1 MKKKRNLALTGI
13 TLLCSLTLLA
23 CQQKQAQQV
32 ASEKVKQEQVQKEE
46 IVYVVAE
53 LTTDGYVLIH
63 GDHQHLE
70 KGFVPYDAK
79 FLKETLLEDK
89 NYQFN
94 EKDVLYKVRTG
105 YIIQVK
111 GKVYYYPKKTGDG
124 LVTLEE
130 ARKLTANNPE
140 HDHHGHDHNH
150 DHAHEEKKQSST
162 NLVGVAGIDRPT
174 SDGFLLSDAK
184 QISSK
189 TDTGIIVEHN
199 GHSHFIFYGDLKG
212 SKWEYLIPAGAD
224 VTKKQEN
231 STSSQLSSQ
240 ADQDHYQFNPAD
252 IVAEDANGYTV
263 RHGDHY
269 HYILKQTVGGS
280 VGNPVHTD
288 ASQFAS
294 SKAAASVMQN
304 HLVTLPVSPIASLP
318 VPVVTAGANQA
329 ASVVSRQGIAGI
341 DYPTSDGFLF
351 DGSGLIGQNAVGL
364 LIQHQG
370 HIHVLRREQV
380 ATSKWAYL
388 LENQASQVSP
398 IQPLPAVLTN
408 VVTKPVEKT
417 EVVAVPSTS
426 SQSPAASPA
435 PVAPTAEIVA
445 DEVTAKRNYL
455 AQALGLPVNSIT
467 LLDTPQGQAFMYP
480 HGDHDHL
487 VLLKNIDLTKPFESE
502 EEEPSPSSPSAS
514 ETTSSSSEQPTSS
527 STSSSTTGSQATSE
541 PEATTTTSP
550 SLSEVAEAP
559 HSAPVAPTAEVVAD
573 EVTAKRNYLAQ
584 ALGLPVGSITL
595 LDTPQGQAFMYPHG
609 DHDHLVLLKN
619 IDLTKP
625 FESEEEHGTPTPNTS
640 SISETTSS
648 SSEQPTSSST
658 TSATTGSQETSEPEA
673 STTTSPSLSEV
684 AESPNSAPVT
694 PAEVAVVDEVA
705 DKRNYLAQAL
715 GLPVNSITLLDTPQ
729 GQAFMYPHGDH
740 DHLVLLKNIDLTKP
754 FESEEEEHIA
764 PTPNTP
770 SISETTWSSSEQPT
784 SSSTTSSTTGSQ
796 ATSEPEA
803 STPTSPSL
811 SEVAEAPHSAP
822 VAPTAEVVADE
833 VTAKRNY
840 LAQALGLP
848 VNSITLLDTPQGQA
862 FMYPHGD
869 HDHVVLL
876 KNIDL
881 TKPFESEEALARKI
895 DYISKVYGVPKEAI
909 RVSDTTFSF
918 NDPSHAYDPT
928 HVHPYVIL
936 RSMLII
942 PEVTGDPET
951 DFEAELLAVA
961 KRTGIA
967 PSKLIIRDKKFILPH
982 GSHDHVLH
990 IQAVEGIEPYL
1001 ANKLP
1006 AISGSYQE
1014 GEFDRA
1020 TVDSQL
1026 AHLRQVAAEKY
1037 GTSSKEYRR
1046 IERAL
1051 EDFASN
1057 LDDLVTNS
1065 TKGYLAMLEQFERVH
1080 ILKETTSNPE
1090 EQVDP
1095 LYQSVLEQIRLLDTS
1110 DLPVNK
1116 DDLTSQLNQASQAKD
1131 RQALLNLEH
1140 LLQELKHFQ
1149 DRPDITAMEYMDYLL
1164 SQLDQPYLPADLQE
1178 RLASTLDRLFQAT
1191 LGGNGSIKPLD
1202 LSKELVDLKVALHL
1216 AKAANQT
1223 YPIQTSPASEKLQE
1237 NRAFMEAFVGDIREM
1252 FTRQMTFPEIVEKAE
1267 HEIPVTSPS
1276 HVTDNQTYQEL
1287 LTLLRQTNLTGTQTS
1302 QTAWVERINQASL
1315 KGDERELASISHSLK
1330 EIQHFQDRAE
1340 IRLMEYMDYL
1350 LTHIDSPYLQAPT
1363 RQEAARLINQIYGLV
1378 VRRELATSPISLAED
1393 LIASSIAVAN
1403 DVKGQINQQLEMSDD
1418 YGIMQMNRLEMNM
1431 FVEGTR
1437 DFFVN
1442 PLSLPDEVL
1451 VKAEQT
1457 SPVPAIEE
1465 AVGAANPTSQDR
1477 PESSSSP
1484 IHDHESGSKEESPS
1498 SLSQAVEENSSSETG
1513 SSSEQAIS
1521 PTELVEA
1528 EVTAPTNSD
1537 VLVSE
1542 ESASSDGSKPTEV
1555 QEIPSVTDE
1564 TTSGPVS
1571 EPTDIAV
1578 EEQSLPSESAGEEEV
1593 ELSDEDLEWLSD
1605 IFGEF
1610 TGSTSEEGSE
1620 DIGLTWKPIGNI
1632 EGWFE

>member
-70 KGFVPYDAK
+70 KGSVPYDAK

-150 DHAHEEKKQSST
+150 GHAHEEKKQSST

-224 VTKKQEN
+224 VTKKQGN
-231 STSSQLSSQ
+231 STSSQSSSQ
-240 ADQDHYQFNPAD
+240 AGQDHYQFNPAD

-280 VGNPVHTD
+280 VGNPVHTG

-294 SKAAASVMQN
+294 SKAAAPVMQN
-304 HLVTLPVSPIASLP
+304 HLVTLPVSPIANLP
-318 VPVVTAGANQA
+318 VPVVTAGANEA

-388 LENQASQVSP
+388 LEDQSSQATP

-417 EVVAVPSTS
+417 EVVAS

-527 STSSSTTGSQATSE
+527 SSTSS
-541 PEATTTTSP
+541 
-550 SLSEVAEAP
+550 
-559 HSAPVAPTAEVVAD
+559 
-573 EVTAKRNYLAQ
+573 
-584 ALGLPVGSITL
+584 
-595 LDTPQGQAFMYPHG
+595 
-609 DHDHLVLLKN
+609 
-619 IDLTKP
+619 
-625 FESEEEHGTPTPNTS
+625 
-640 SISETTSS
+640 
-648 SSEQPTSSST
+648 
-658 TSATTGSQETSEPEA
+658 TTGSQETSEPEA

-684 AESPNSAPVT
+684 AEAPNSAAVAPT
-694 PAEVAVVDEVA
+694 AEVVVDEVTA
-705 DKRNYLAQAL
+705 KRNYLAQAL

-754 FESEEEEHIA
+754 FESEEEEHGDHS
-764 PTPNTP
+764 P
-770 SISETTWSSSEQPT
+770 SSPSTSETTSSNSEQPT
-784 SSSTTSSTTGSQ
+784 SSSPSSSTTGSQ
-796 ATSEPEA
+796 ETSEPEA
-803 STPTSPSL
+803 STTTSPSL
-811 SEVAEAPHSAP
+811 SEVAESPNSAP
-822 VAPTAEVVADE
+822 VTPAEATVADE

-848 VNSITLLDTPQGQA
+848 VGSITLLDTPQGQA

-881 TKPFESEEALARKI
+881 TKPFESEEDLERKI

-1080 ILKETTSNPE
+1080 ILKETTSNTE

-1110 DLPVNK
+1110 NLPVNK
-1116 DDLTSQLNQASQAKD
+1116 DELTNQLNQASQAKD

-1164 SQLDQPYLPADLQE
+1164 GQLDQPYLPADLQE
-1178 RLASTLDRLFQAT
+1178 RLASTLGRLFQAT
-1191 LGGNGSIKPLD
+1191 LGGNGTLKPLD

-1216 AKAANQT
+1216 AKATNQT

-1252 FTRQMTFPEIVEKAE
+1252 FTRQMTFPEIVEKTE
-1267 HEIPVTSPS
+1267 NDTPVTSPS

-1442 PLSLPDEVL
+1442 PLSLPEEVL
-1451 VKAEQT
+1451 VKAGQT
-1457 SPVPAIEE
+1457 NPIPAIEE
-1465 AVGAANPTSQDR
+1465 GVGAASPTSQDR
-1477 PESSSSP
+1477 PESSPSP

-1521 PTELVEA
+1521 PTEVGEA
-1528 EVTAPTNSD
+1528 EAVVPTNSD

-1542 ESASSDGSKPTEV
+1542 EESTSSDGSKPTEV
-1555 QEIPSVTDE
+1555 QEIPSSTEE
-1564 TTSGPVS
+1564 TNASSAPAS
-1571 EPTDIAV
+1571 EPSSPAA
-1578 EEQSLPSESAGEEEV
+1578 EEQALPSETAEEEEV

-1610 TGSTSEEGSE
+1610 TGSTSEEESE
-1620 DIGLTWKPIGNI
+1620 DIGLTWKPLGSFDFNSFD
-1632 EGWFE
+1632 E

>member
-23 CQQKQAQQV
+23 CQQKQATQV
-32 ASEKVKQEQVQKEE
+32 LDEKVKQEQVQKEE
-46 IVYVVAE
+46 TVYVVAE
-53 LTTDGYVLIH
+53 LTEDGYVLVH

-70 KGFVPYDAK
+70 KGSVPYDAK

-105 YIIQVK
+105 YIIQVN

-124 LVTLEE
+124 IVTLEE

-140 HDHHGHDHNH
+140 HDHHGHNHN
-150 DHAHEEKKQSST
+150 HAHEEQKQSTT
-162 NLVGVAGIDRPT
+162 NQVGVAGIDRPT

-199 GHSHFIFYGDLKG
+199 GHSHFIYYGDLKG

-224 VTKKQEN
+224 VTKKQERN
-231 STSSQLSSQ
+231 TTGQVSSQ
-240 ADQDHYQFNPAD
+240 AGQDYYQFNPAD
-252 IVAEDANGYTV
+252 IVAEDGNGYTV

-269 HYILKQTVGGS
+269 HYILKQAVGGS
-280 VGNPVHTD
+280 LGNPARTG
-288 ASQFAS
+288 ASHSTGWTVAPQ
-294 SKAAASVMQN
+294 VMENQ
-304 HLVTLPVSPIASLP
+304 LVTLPVSPVANVP

-351 DGSGLIGQNAVGL
+351 DGSGVIGQNAVGL

-380 ATSKWAYL
+380 AVSKWSYL

-398 IQPLPAVLTN
+398 IRPLPD
-408 VVTKPVEKT
+408 VVTTVVAKPAEKT
-417 EVVAVPSTS
+417 EIVAVPSTS
-426 SQSPAASPA
+426 SQSQAASPA
-435 PVAPTAEIVA
+435 PVTPTEEVVA
-445 DEVTAKRNYL
+445 DEVASKRNYL
-455 AQALGLPVNSIT
+455 AQALGLPVGSITLLDTPQGQAFMYPHGDHDHVVLLKNIDLTKPFESEEEEHSPSLPSASETSSSSAEEPTSSSTSSSTTGSQETSEPEVSTSTSQSLSEVAETPNSAPVTPAEATVVDEVADKRNYLAQALDLPVGSIT

-502 EEEPSPSSPSAS
+502 EEEHSPSSPSAS
-514 ETTSSSSEQPTSS
+514 ETSSSSAEEPTSS
-527 STSSSTTGSQATSE
+527 STSSSTTGSQETSE
-541 PEATTTTSP
+541 PEVSTSTSP

-559 HSAPVAPTAEVVAD
+559 NSAPVTPAEATVVDEVAD
-573 EVTAKRNYLAQ
+573 KRNYLAQ

-625 FESEEEHGTPTPNTS
+625 FESEE
-640 SISETTSS
+640 
-648 SSEQPTSSST
+648 
-658 TSATTGSQETSEPEA
+658 
-673 STTTSPSLSEV
+673 
-684 AESPNSAPVT
+684 
-694 PAEVAVVDEVA
+694 D
-705 DKRNYLAQAL
+705 
-715 GLPVNSITLLDTPQ
+715 
-729 GQAFMYPHGDH
+729 
-740 DHLVLLKNIDLTKP
+740 
-754 FESEEEEHIA
+754 
-764 PTPNTP
+764 
-770 SISETTWSSSEQPT
+770 
-784 SSSTTSSTTGSQ
+784 
-796 ATSEPEA
+796 
-803 STPTSPSL
+803 
-811 SEVAEAPHSAP
+811 
-822 VAPTAEVVADE
+822 
-833 VTAKRNY
+833 
-840 LAQALGLP
+840 
-848 VNSITLLDTPQGQA
+848 
-862 FMYPHGD
+862 
-869 HDHVVLL
+869 
-876 KNIDL
+876 
-881 TKPFESEEALARKI
+881 LARKI

-936 RSMLII
+936 RSMLVI

-967 PSKLIIRDKKFILPH
+967 PSKLIIRDKKFVLPH

-990 IQAVEGIEPYL
+990 IQAVDGIEPYL

-1006 AISGSYQE
+1006 TITGSYQE
-1014 GEFDRA
+1014 GDFDRA
-1020 TVDSQL
+1020 TVDSQV
-1026 AHLRQVAAEKY
+1026 AHLRQAAAEKY

-1051 EDFASN
+1051 DDFASN

-1065 TKGYLAMLEQFERVH
+1065 TKGYLAMLAQFEKVH
-1080 ILKETTSNPE
+1080 ILKETTSNTE

-1095 LYQSVLEQIRLLDTS
+1095 LYQSILEQIRLLDTS
-1110 DLPVNK
+1110 NLPVKK
-1116 DDLTSQLNQASQAKD
+1116 DELTNQLNQASQAKD

-1164 SQLDQPYLPADLQE
+1164 GQLDQPYLPADLQE
-1178 RLASTLDRLFQAT
+1178 KLAGSLDRLFQAT

-1202 LSKELVDLKVALHL
+1202 LSKELVDLKIALHL

-1252 FTRQMTFPEIVEKAE
+1252 FTRQMTFPEIVEQAE
-1267 HEIPVTSPS
+1267 HETPTPSPS
-1276 HVTDNQTYQEL
+1276 HVTDHQSYQEL
-1287 LTLLRQTNLTGTQTS
+1287 LTLLRQTNIAGTKTS
-1302 QTAWVERINQASL
+1302 QTAWVDQINRASL
-1315 KGDERELASISHSLK
+1315 KGDERELARISHSLK
-1330 EIQHFQDRAE
+1330 EIQQFQDRAE

-1350 LTHIDSPYLQAPT
+1350 LSHIDSPYLQAPT

-1403 DVKGQINQQLEMSDD
+1403 DVKTQVHQQLKMSDD
-1418 YGIMQMNRLEMNM
+1418 YGVMQMNRLEMNM

-1442 PLSLPDEVL
+1442 PLSLP
-1451 VKAEQT
+1451 
-1457 SPVPAIEE
+1457 E
-1465 AVGAANPTSQDR
+1465 AVLIEVSQQ
-1477 PESSSSP
+1477 PMM
-1484 IHDHESGSKEESPS
+1484 
-1498 SLSQAVEENSSSETG
+1498 
-1513 SSSEQAIS
+1513 
-1521 PTELVEA
+1521 
-1528 EVTAPTNSD
+1528 
-1537 VLVSE
+1537 E
-1542 ESASSDGSKPTEV
+1542 ESASQPVADGQAMATEQADSQGTVSASVTSQTSPETSSSENQINQEHPSDTTEVGESDSRTSIMSEGAEEESVSSGSTSPAEV
-1555 QEIPSVTDE
+1555 QELPSSRDE
-1564 TTSGPVS
+1564 TTSEPAS
-1571 EPTDIAV
+1571 ESTETAT
-1578 EEQSLPSESAGEEEV
+1578 EEQAVPSESAWEEDV

-1610 TGSTSEEGSE
+1610 TGSSSEEGNE
-1620 DIGLTWKPIGNI
+1620 DIGLTWKPIGSFDVNSFD
-1632 EGWFE
+1632 E

>member
-1 MKKKRNLALTGI
+1 MKKKRNFALTGI

-32 ASEKVKQEQVQKEE
+32 ASEKVRQEQVQKEE

-70 KGFVPYDAK
+70 KGSVPYDAK

-150 DHAHEEKKQSST
+150 GHAHEEKKQSST

-231 STSSQLSSQ
+231 SASSQSSSQ
-240 ADQDHYQFNPAD
+240 AGQDHYQFNPAD

-280 VGNPVHTD
+280 VGNPVHTA

-294 SKAAASVMQN
+294 SKPAAPVMQN
-304 HLVTLPVSPIASLP
+304 HLVTLPVSPVANVP
-318 VPVVTAGANQA
+318 VPAGANQA
-329 ASVVSRQGIAGI
+329 TSVVSHQGIAGI

-364 LIQHQG
+364 LFQHQG

-380 ATSKWAYL
+380 AASKWAHL
-388 LENQASQVSP
+388 LENQASQVST
-398 IQPLPAVLTN
+398 IRPLPD
-408 VVTKPVEKT
+408 VVTTVVAKPVEKT

-426 SQSPAASPA
+426 SQSQAASPA
-435 PVAPTAEIVA
+435 PVAPTTEVVA
-445 DEVTAKRNYL
+445 DEVTSKRNYL
-455 AQALGLPVNSIT
+455 AQALGLPI
-467 LLDTPQGQAFMYP
+467 
-480 HGDHDHL
+480 
-487 VLLKNIDLTKPFESE
+487 
-502 EEEPSPSSPSAS
+502 
-514 ETTSSSSEQPTSS
+514 
-527 STSSSTTGSQATSE
+527 
-541 PEATTTTSP
+541 
-550 SLSEVAEAP
+550 
-559 HSAPVAPTAEVVAD
+559 
-573 EVTAKRNYLAQ
+573 
-584 ALGLPVGSITL
+584 
-595 LDTPQGQAFMYPHG
+595 
-609 DHDHLVLLKN
+609 
-619 IDLTKP
+619 
-625 FESEEEHGTPTPNTS
+625 S
-640 SISETTSS
+640 SI
-648 SSEQPTSSST
+648 
-658 TSATTGSQETSEPEA
+658 
-673 STTTSPSLSEV
+673 
-684 AESPNSAPVT
+684 
-694 PAEVAVVDEVA
+694 
-705 DKRNYLAQAL
+705 
-715 GLPVNSITLLDTPQ
+715 ILLDTPQ

-770 SISETTWSSSEQPT
+770 SISETTSSSTEQPT
-784 SSSTTSSTTGSQ
+784 SSSTSMSTTSSQ

-803 STPTSPSL
+803 TTSTSPSL
-811 SEVAEAPHSAP
+811 SEVAEAPNSAP
-822 VAPTAEVVADE
+822 ITPAEAAVVDE
-833 VTAKRNY
+833 VANKRNY
-840 LAQALGLP
+840 LAQALDLP
-848 VNSITLLDTPQGQA
+848 VGSITLLDTPQGQA

-869 HDHVVLL
+869 HDHLVLL

-881 TKPFESEEALARKI
+881 TKHFESEEDLARKI

-967 PSKLIIRDKKFILPH
+967 PSKLIIRDKKFVLPH

-1001 ANKLP
+1001 TNKLP

-1014 GEFDRA
+1014 GDFDRA

-1026 AHLRQVAAEKY
+1026 AHLRQAAAEKY

-1046 IERAL
+1046 IKRAL
-1051 EDFASN
+1051 DDFTSN

-1065 TKGYLAMLEQFERVH
+1065 TKGYLAMLEQFEKVH
-1080 ILKETTSNPE
+1080 ILKETTSNTE
-1090 EQVDP
+1090 EEVDP
-1095 LYQSVLEQIRLLDTS
+1095 LYQSILEQIRLLDTS
-1110 DLPVNK
+1110 NLPVNK
-1116 DDLTSQLNQASQAKD
+1116 EDLTSQLNQASQDKD

-1164 SQLDQPYLPADLQE
+1164 GQLDQPYLPAVLQE
-1178 RLASTLDRLFQAT
+1178 KLAGSLDRLFQAT

-1202 LSKELVDLKVALHL
+1202 LSKELVDLKIALYL
-1216 AKAANQT
+1216 AKVANQT

-1237 NRAFMEAFVGDIREM
+1237 NRAFMVAFVGDIREM
-1252 FTRQMTFPEIVEKAE
+1252 FTRQMTFPEIVEKAD
-1267 HEIPVTSPS
+1267 HETPTPSPS

-1287 LTLLRQTNLTGTQTS
+1287 LTLLRQTDLTGTQTS

-1315 KGDERELASISHSLK
+1315 KGDERELARISHSLK

-1403 DVKGQINQQLEMSDD
+1403 DVKGQINQQFEMSDD

-1442 PLSLPDEVL
+1442 PLSLPEEVL

-1457 SPVPAIEE
+1457 SPIPAIEE
-1465 AVGAANPTSQDR
+1465 GVGAASPTSQDR

-1484 IHDHESGSKEESPS
+1484 IHDHESGSKEASPS
-1498 SLSQAVEENSSSETG
+1498 SLSQAVEEKPSSETG
-1513 SSSEQAIS
+1513 SSSEQATS

-1528 EVTAPTNSD
+1528 EVTAPITVEGTGEDSVSNSSTN
-1537 VLVSE
+1537 
-1542 ESASSDGSKPTEV
+1542 PTEV

-1571 EPTDIAV
+1571 EPTDTAV
-1578 EEQSLPSESAGEEEV
+1578 EEQALSSETAEEEEV
-1593 ELSDEDLEWLSD
+1593 GLSDEDLEWLSD

-1610 TGSTSEEGSE
+1610 TGSTSEEESE

>member
-1 MKKKRNLALTGI
+1 MVKKKRNLALTGI
-13 TLLCSLTLLA
+13 TLLCGLTLLA
-23 CQQKQAQQV
+23 CQQKQATQV
-32 ASEKVKQEQVQKEE
+32 FDEKVKQEQVQKEE

-53 LTTDGYVLIH
+53 LTEDGYVLIH

-70 KGFVPYDAK
+70 KGSVPYDAK

-94 EKDVLYKVRTG
+94 EKDILYKVRTG

-111 GKVYYYPKKTGDG
+111 GKVYYYPKKAGAG

-150 DHAHEEKKQSST
+150 DHAHEEQKQSST

-231 STSSQLSSQ
+231 STSGQSSSQ
-240 ADQDHYQFNPAD
+240 AGQDHYQFNPAD

-269 HYILKQTVGGS
+269 HYILKQTVSGS
-280 VGNPVHTD
+280 VGNPVHTG

-294 SKAAASVMQN
+294 SKATAQVMQN
-304 HLVTLPVSPIASLP
+304 HLVTLPVSPVANVT
-318 VPVVTAGANQA
+318 VPAGANQA
-329 ASVVSRQGIAGI
+329 ASVVSHQGIAGI

-380 ATSKWAYL
+380 AASKWAHL

-398 IQPLPAVLTN
+398 IRPLPD
-408 VVTKPVEKT
+408 VVTTVVAKPVEKT

-426 SQSPAASPA
+426 TQSPAAS
-435 PVAPTAEIVA
+435 
-445 DEVTAKRNYL
+445 
-455 AQALGLPVNSIT
+455 
-467 LLDTPQGQAFMYP
+467 
-480 HGDHDHL
+480 
-487 VLLKNIDLTKPFESE
+487 
-502 EEEPSPSSPSAS
+502 
-514 ETTSSSSEQPTSS
+514 
-527 STSSSTTGSQATSE
+527 
-541 PEATTTTSP
+541 
-550 SLSEVAEAP
+550 
-559 HSAPVAPTAEVVAD
+559 
-573 EVTAKRNYLAQ
+573 
-584 ALGLPVGSITL
+584 
-595 LDTPQGQAFMYPHG
+595 
-609 DHDHLVLLKN
+609 
-619 IDLTKP
+619 
-625 FESEEEHGTPTPNTS
+625 
-640 SISETTSS
+640 
-648 SSEQPTSSST
+648 
-658 TSATTGSQETSEPEA
+658 
-673 STTTSPSLSEV
+673 
-684 AESPNSAPVT
+684 SAPVT
-694 PAEVAVVDEVA
+694 PAEATVVDEVA

-754 FESEEEEHIA
+754 FESEEEEHSI
-764 PTPNTP
+764 PTPNTS
-770 SISETTWSSSEQPT
+770 SISETTLSSSEQPT
-784 SSSTTSSTTGSQ
+784 SSSTSTPTTSSQ
-796 ATSEPEA
+796 ATSESEA
-803 STPTSPSL
+803 STTTSPSL
-811 SEVAEAPHSAP
+811 SEVAEAPNSAP
-822 VAPTAEVVADE
+822 VTPAEATVVDEVAD
-833 VTAKRNY
+833 KRNY

-848 VNSITLLDTPQGQA
+848 VGSITLLDTPQGQAFMYPHGDHDHVVLLKNIDLTKSFESEEEEHSTPTPNTSSISETTLSSSEQPTSTSTSTPTTSSQATSESEASTTTSPSLSEVAEAPNSAPVTPAEATVVDEVADKRNYLAQALGLPVGSITLLDTPQGQA

-881 TKPFESEEALARKI
+881 TKPFESEEDLERKI

-1001 ANKLP
+1001 TNKLP

-1020 TVDSQL
+1020 SVDSQL
-1026 AHLRQVAAEKY
+1026 VSLRQLAAEKY

-1046 IERAL
+1046 IKRAL
-1051 EDFASN
+1051 DDFASN

-1065 TKGYLAMLEQFERVH
+1065 TKGYLAMLDQFEKVH
-1080 ILKETTSNPE
+1080 ILKETTNNPE

-1095 LYQSVLEQIRLLDTS
+1095 LYQSILEQIRLLDIS
-1110 DLPVNK
+1110 NLPVNK
-1116 DDLTSQLNQASQAKD
+1116 EDLTSQLNQASQGKD

-1164 SQLDQPYLPADLQE
+1164 GQLDQPYVPADLQE
-1178 RLASTLDRLFQAT
+1178 KLASTLDRLFQAT

-1202 LSKELVDLKVALHL
+1202 LSKELVDLKVALQL
-1216 AKAANQT
+1216 AKVANQT

-1267 HEIPVTSPS
+1267 DETPVSSPS

-1287 LTLLRQTNLTGTQTS
+1287 LTLLRQTDLTGTQTS

-1442 PLSLPDEVL
+1442 PLSLPEEVL
-1451 VKAEQT
+1451 VKTGQT

-1465 AVGAANPTSQDR
+1465 GVGLAIPTSQDR

-1513 SSSEQAIS
+1513 SGSEQATS
-1521 PTELVEA
+1521 LAELVEA
-1528 EVTAPTNSD
+1528 EAVAPTNSD
-1537 VLVSE
+1537 VLISE
-1542 ESASSDGSKPTEV
+1542 ESASSDGSKPTDV
-1555 QEIPSVTDE
+1555 QEIPSPTEE
-1564 TTSGPVS
+1564 TNASSASAS
-1571 EPTDIAV
+1571 EPSSPAV
-1578 EEQSLPSESAGEEEV
+1578 AEQSLPSESVGEEEV

-1610 TGSTSEEGSE
+1610 TGSTSEEESE

>member
-13 TLLCSLTLLA
+13 SLLCGLTLLA
-23 CQQKQAQQV
+23 CQQKQATQV
-32 ASEKVKQEQVQKEE
+32 LDEKVKQEQVQKEE
-46 IVYVVAE
+46 TVYVVAE
-53 LTTDGYVLIH
+53 LTEDGYVLVH
-63 GDHQHLE
+63 GDHQHVE
-70 KGFVPYDAK
+70 KGSVPYDAK

-94 EKDVLYKVRTG
+94 EKDILYKVRTG
-105 YIIQVK
+105 YIIQVN

-124 LVTLEE
+124 IVTLEE
-130 ARKLTANNPE
+130 ARKLTANNPD

-150 DHAHEEKKQSST
+150 DHEEQKQSST
-162 NLVGVAGIDRPT
+162 NQAGVAGIDRPT

-212 SKWEYLIPAGAD
+212 SKWEYLIPVGAD
-224 VTKKQEN
+224 VTKKQERN
-231 STSSQLSSQ
+231 TAGTSSNQTG
-240 ADQDHYQFNPAD
+240 QDHYQFNPAD

-269 HYILKQTVGGS
+269 HYILKQNVGGS
-280 VGNPVHTD
+280 VGNPVQTGD
-288 ASQFAS
+288 SQFAS
-294 SKAAASVMQN
+294 STAAAPVMQN
-304 HLVTLPVSPIASLP
+304 HLVTLPVSPIANLP

-329 ASVVSRQGIAGI
+329 AAVVSRQGIAGI

-380 ATSKWAYL
+380 AASKWAYL

-398 IQPLPAVLTN
+398 IRPLPDVVTT

-426 SQSPAASPA
+426 SQSHAESPA
-435 PVAPTAEIVA
+435 PVTPAEATVA

-455 AQALGLPVNSIT
+455 AQALGLSVS
-467 LLDTPQGQAFMYP
+467 
-480 HGDHDHL
+480 
-487 VLLKNIDLTKPFESE
+487 
-502 EEEPSPSSPSAS
+502 
-514 ETTSSSSEQPTSS
+514 
-527 STSSSTTGSQATSE
+527 
-541 PEATTTTSP
+541 
-550 SLSEVAEAP
+550 
-559 HSAPVAPTAEVVAD
+559 
-573 EVTAKRNYLAQ
+573 
-584 ALGLPVGSITL
+584 
-595 LDTPQGQAFMYPHG
+595 
-609 DHDHLVLLKN
+609 
-619 IDLTKP
+619 
-625 FESEEEHGTPTPNTS
+625 
-640 SISETTSS
+640 
-648 SSEQPTSSST
+648 
-658 TSATTGSQETSEPEA
+658 
-673 STTTSPSLSEV
+673 
-684 AESPNSAPVT
+684 
-694 PAEVAVVDEVA
+694 
-705 DKRNYLAQAL
+705 
-715 GLPVNSITLLDTPQ
+715 SITLLDTPQ

-754 FESEEEEHIA
+754 FESEEEEHS
-764 PTPNTP
+764 P
-770 SISETTWSSSEQPT
+770 SSPSASETTSSSSEQPT
-784 SSSTTSSTTGSQ
+784 SSSTSTPTTSSQ
-796 ATSEPEA
+796 ATSEPA
-803 STPTSPSL
+803 SSTTTSPSL
-811 SEVAEAPHSAP
+811 SEVTEVSNSAP
-822 VAPTAEVVADE
+822 VTPAEATVADE

-881 TKPFESEEALARKI
+881 TKPFESDEEEHSPSSPSASATTSSSSEQPTSSSTSTPTTGSQATSEPEATTTTSPSLKEVAEAPHSAPVAPTAEVVADEVTAKRNSLAQALGLPVNSITLLDTPQGQAFMYPHGDHDHVVLLKNIDLTKPFESEEDLERKI

-982 GSHDHVLH
+982 GSHDHVLY

-1014 GEFDRA
+1014 GEFERA

-1026 AHLRQVAAEKY
+1026 AHLRQAAAEKF
-1037 GTSSKEYRR
+1037 GASSKEYRR

-1051 EDFASN
+1051 DDFASN

-1065 TKGYLAMLEQFERVH
+1065 TKGYLAMLEQFEKVH

-1090 EQVDP
+1090 EQVDT
-1095 LYQSVLEQIRLLDTS
+1095 LYQSILEQIRLLDTS
-1110 DLPVNK
+1110 NLPVNK
-1116 DDLTSQLNQASQAKD
+1116 DELTSQLNQASQAKD

-1164 SQLDQPYLPADLQE
+1164 GQLDQPYLPADLQE

-1252 FTRQMTFPEIVEKAE
+1252 FTRQMTFPEIVEKTE
-1267 HEIPVTSPS
+1267 NDTPVTSPS

-1403 DVKGQINQQLEMSDD
+1403 DVKRQINQQLEMSDD

-1442 PLSLPDEVL
+1442 PLSLPEEVL
-1451 VKAEQT
+1451 VKAGQT
-1457 SPVPAIEE
+1457 NPIPAIEE
-1465 AVGAANPTSQDR
+1465 GVGLVSPTSQNS
-1477 PESSSSP
+1477 PESLSDP
-1484 IHDHESGSKEESPS
+1484 IHDHESDSKEESPS
-1498 SLSQAVEENSSSETG
+1498 SLSQAVEESSSSETG

-1521 PTELVEA
+1521 PTEVGEA
-1528 EVTAPTNSD
+1528 EEVAPIT
-1537 VLVSE
+1537 VEGAEE
-1542 ESASSDGSKPTEV
+1542 ESVSNSSTNPTEV

-1571 EPTDIAV
+1571 EPTDTAV
-1578 EEQSLPSESAGEEEV
+1578 EEQALPSETAEEEDV

-1620 DIGLTWKPIGNI
+1620 DIGLTWKPLGNI

>member
-13 TLLCSLTLLA
+13 SLLCGLTLLA
-23 CQQKQAQQV
+23 CQQKQATQV
-32 ASEKVKQEQVQKEE
+32 LDEKVKQEQVQKEE

-53 LTTDGYVLIH
+53 LTEDGYVLIH

-94 EKDVLYKVRTG
+94 EKDILYKVRTG

-111 GKVYYYPKKTGDG
+111 GKVYYYPKKAGAG

-150 DHAHEEKKQSST
+150 DHAHEEQNQSST

-231 STSSQLSSQ
+231 SASSQSSSQ
-240 ADQDHYQFNPAD
+240 AGQDHYQFNPAD

-288 ASQFAS
+288 ASRFAS
-294 SKAAASVMQN
+294 SKAVAPVMQN
-304 HLVTLPVSPIASLP
+304 HLGTLPVSPIANAP
-318 VPVVTAGANQA
+318 VPAGANQA
-329 ASVVSRQGIAGI
+329 TSVVSHQGIAGI

-380 ATSKWAYL
+380 AASKWAYL

-398 IQPLPAVLTN
+398 IRPLPDVMTTLVA
-408 VVTKPVEKT
+408 KPVEKT

-426 SQSPAASPA
+426 SQSQAASPA
-435 PVAPTAEIVA
+435 PVTPAEAIVVDEVA
-445 DEVTAKRNYL
+445 D
-455 AQALGLPVNSIT
+455 
-467 LLDTPQGQAFMYP
+467 
-480 HGDHDHL
+480 
-487 VLLKNIDLTKPFESE
+487 
-502 EEEPSPSSPSAS
+502 
-514 ETTSSSSEQPTSS
+514 
-527 STSSSTTGSQATSE
+527 
-541 PEATTTTSP
+541 
-550 SLSEVAEAP
+550 
-559 HSAPVAPTAEVVAD
+559 
-573 EVTAKRNYLAQ
+573 KRNYLAQ

-609 DHDHLVLLKN
+609 DHDHMVLLKN

-625 FESEEEHGTPTPNTS
+625 FESEEEEHSTPTPNTP
-640 SISETTSS
+640 SISEMTSS
-648 SSEQPTSSST
+648 NSEQPTSSST
-658 TSATTGSQETSEPEA
+658 SMSTTSSQATSEPEA

-684 AESPNSAPVT
+684 AEAPNSAPVT
-694 PAEVAVVDEVA
+694 PAEVTVVDEVA

-715 GLPVNSITLLDTPQ
+715 GLPVGSITLLDTPQ

-740 DHLVLLKNIDLTKP
+740 DHMVLLKNIDLTKP
-754 FESEEEEHIA
+754 FESE
-764 PTPNTP
+764 
-770 SISETTWSSSEQPT
+770 
-784 SSSTTSSTTGSQ
+784 
-796 ATSEPEA
+796 
-803 STPTSPSL
+803 
-811 SEVAEAPHSAP
+811 
-822 VAPTAEVVADE
+822 
-833 VTAKRNY
+833 K
-840 LAQALGLP
+840 
-848 VNSITLLDTPQGQA
+848 
-862 FMYPHGD
+862 
-869 HDHVVLL
+869 
-876 KNIDL
+876 DL
-881 TKPFESEEALARKI
+881 ERKI

-967 PSKLIIRDKKFILPH
+967 PSKLIIRDKKFVLPH
-982 GSHDHVLH
+982 GSHDHVLN

-1001 ANKLP
+1001 TNKLP

-1026 AHLRQVAAEKY
+1026 ESLRQVAAEKY

-1046 IERAL
+1046 IKRAL
-1051 EDFASN
+1051 DDFASN

-1065 TKGYLAMLEQFERVH
+1065 TKGYLAMLEQFEKVH
-1080 ILKETTSNPE
+1080 ILKETTSNTE

-1095 LYQSVLEQIRLLDTS
+1095 LYQSTLEQIRLLDTS
-1110 DLPVNK
+1110 NLPVNK
-1116 DDLTSQLNQASQAKD
+1116 EDLTSQLNQASQDKD

-1202 LSKELVDLKVALHL
+1202 LSKELVDLKVAFHL

-1252 FTRQMTFPEIVEKAE
+1252 FTRQMTFPDIVEKAE
-1267 HEIPVTSPS
+1267 HETPVTSPS

-1403 DVKGQINQQLEMSDD
+1403 DVKGQINQQFEMSDD

-1442 PLSLPDEVL
+1442 PLSLPEEVL
-1451 VKAEQT
+1451 VKAGQT

-1465 AVGAANPTSQDR
+1465 GVGAASPTSQDR
-1477 PESSSSP
+1477 PEGSSSP
-1484 IHDHESGSKEESPS
+1484 IHDHESGSKEASPS
-1498 SLSQAVEENSSSETG
+1498 SLSQAVEENPSSETG
-1513 SSSEQAIS
+1513 SSSEQATS

-1528 EVTAPTNSD
+1528 EVTAPITVEGTGEDSVSNSSTN
-1537 VLVSE
+1537 
-1542 ESASSDGSKPTEV
+1542 PTEV
-1555 QEIPSVTDE
+1555 QENPSVTDE
-1564 TTSGPVS
+1564 ATSGPVS
-1571 EPTDIAV
+1571 EPTDTAV
-1578 EEQSLPSESAGEEEV
+1578 EEQALPGETAEEEEV

-1610 TGSTSEEGSE
+1610 TGSTSEEESE

>member
-70 KGFVPYDAK
+70 KGSVPYNAK

-231 STSSQLSSQ
+231 STSSQSSTQ
-240 ADQDHYQFNPAD
+240 AGQDHYQFNPAD

-280 VGNPVHTD
+280 VGNPVHTGT
-288 ASQFAS
+288 SQFAS
-294 SKAAASVMQN
+294 SKAAAPVMQN

-380 ATSKWAYL
+380 AISKWAYL

-527 STSSSTTGSQATSE
+527 STSTPTTSSQATSE
-541 PEATTTTSP
+541 PEASTTTSP
-550 SLSEVAEAP
+550 SLSEVTESP

-584 ALGLPVGSITL
+584 ALGLPVDSITL

-609 DHDHLVLLKN
+609 DHDHVVLLKN

-625 FESEEEHGTPTPNTS
+625 FESEEEEHSPS
-640 SISETTSS
+640 SSSASATTWS

-658 TSATTGSQETSEPEA
+658 TSSTTGSQETSEPEA
-673 STTTSPSLSEV
+673 STPTSPSLSEV
-684 AESPNSAPVT
+684 TEAPNSAPVT
-694 PAEVAVVDEVA
+694 PAEAIVVDEVA

-715 GLPVNSITLLDTPQ
+715 SLPVNSITLLDTPQ

-754 FESEEEEHIA
+754 FESEE
-764 PTPNTP
+764 
-770 SISETTWSSSEQPT
+770 
-784 SSSTTSSTTGSQ
+784 
-796 ATSEPEA
+796 
-803 STPTSPSL
+803 
-811 SEVAEAPHSAP
+811 
-822 VAPTAEVVADE
+822 D
-833 VTAKRNY
+833 
-840 LAQALGLP
+840 
-848 VNSITLLDTPQGQA
+848 
-862 FMYPHGD
+862 
-869 HDHVVLL
+869 
-876 KNIDL
+876 
-881 TKPFESEEALARKI
+881 LARKI

-936 RSMLII
+936 RFMLII

-967 PSKLIIRDKKFILPH
+967 PSKLIIRDKKFVLPH

-1014 GEFDRA
+1014 GDFDRA

-1026 AHLRQVAAEKY
+1026 AHLRQAAAEKY

-1051 EDFASN
+1051 DDFASN

-1065 TKGYLAMLEQFERVH
+1065 TAGYLAMLEQFERVH

-1095 LYQSVLEQIRLLDTS
+1095 LYQSVLEQIRLLDTGN
-1110 DLPVNK
+1110 LPVNK
-1116 DDLTSQLNQASQAKD
+1116 DDLTNQLNQASQAKD

-1202 LSKELVDLKVALHL
+1202 LSKELVDLKVALNL
-1216 AKAANQT
+1216 AKATNQT

-1252 FTRQMTFPEIVEKAE
+1252 FTRQMTFPEIVEKAD
-1267 HEIPVTSPS
+1267 HETPVTSPS

-1302 QTAWVERINQASL
+1302 QTTWVERINQASL
-1315 KGDERELASISHSLK
+1315 KGDERELARISHSLK

-1403 DVKGQINQQLEMSDD
+1403 DVKVQINQELEMSDD
-1418 YGIMQMNRLEMNM
+1418 YGIMQMNRLEMTM

-1437 DFFVN
+1437 DFFVS
-1442 PLSLPDEVL
+1442 PLSLPEEVL
-1451 VKAEQT
+1451 VKAGQT

-1465 AVGAANPTSQDR
+1465 GVGLASPTSQDR

-1484 IHDHESGSKEESPS
+1484 IHDHESGSKEESSS
-1498 SLSQAVEENSSSETG
+1498 SLSQAVEETPSSETG
-1513 SSSEQAIS
+1513 SSSELAIS
-1521 PTELVEA
+1521 PTEVGEA

-1537 VLVSE
+1537 ILVSEE

-1571 EPTDIAV
+1571 EPTDIAA
-1578 EEQSLPSESAGEEEV
+1578 EEQVLPSESAEEEDV

-1620 DIGLTWKPIGNI
+1620 DIGLTWKPLGSFDFNSFD
-1632 EGWFE
+1632 E

>member
-13 TLLCSLTLLA
+13 SLLCGLTLLA
-23 CQQKQAQQV
+23 CQQKQATQV
-32 ASEKVKQEQVQKEE
+32 LDEKVKQEQVQKEE

-53 LTTDGYVLIH
+53 LTEDGYVLIH

-94 EKDVLYKVRTG
+94 EKDILYKVRTG

-111 GKVYYYPKKTGDG
+111 GKVYYYPKKAGAG

-150 DHAHEEKKQSST
+150 DHAHEEQNQSST

-231 STSSQLSSQ
+231 SASSQSSSQ
-240 ADQDHYQFNPAD
+240 AGQDHYQFNPAD

-280 VGNPVHTD
+280 VENPVHTD
-288 ASQFAS
+288 ASRFAS
-294 SKAAASVMQN
+294 SKAVAPVMQN
-304 HLVTLPVSPIASLP
+304 HLGTLPVSPIANAP
-318 VPVVTAGANQA
+318 VPAGANQA
-329 ASVVSRQGIAGI
+329 TSVVSHQGIAGI

-380 ATSKWAYL
+380 AASKWAHL

-398 IQPLPAVLTN
+398 IRPLPD
-408 VVTKPVEKT
+408 VVTTVVEKPVEKT

-426 SQSPAASPA
+426 TQSQAASPA
-435 PVAPTAEIVA
+435 PVTPAEATVV
-445 DEVTAKRNYL
+445 DEVAN
-455 AQALGLPVNSIT
+455 
-467 LLDTPQGQAFMYP
+467 
-480 HGDHDHL
+480 
-487 VLLKNIDLTKPFESE
+487 
-502 EEEPSPSSPSAS
+502 
-514 ETTSSSSEQPTSS
+514 
-527 STSSSTTGSQATSE
+527 
-541 PEATTTTSP
+541 
-550 SLSEVAEAP
+550 
-559 HSAPVAPTAEVVAD
+559 
-573 EVTAKRNYLAQ
+573 KRNYLAQ

-609 DHDHLVLLKN
+609 DHDHVLLLKN

-625 FESEEEHGTPTPNTS
+625 FESEE
-640 SISETTSS
+640 
-648 SSEQPTSSST
+648 
-658 TSATTGSQETSEPEA
+658 
-673 STTTSPSLSEV
+673 
-684 AESPNSAPVT
+684 
-694 PAEVAVVDEVA
+694 
-705 DKRNYLAQAL
+705 
-715 GLPVNSITLLDTPQ
+715 
-729 GQAFMYPHGDH
+729 
-740 DHLVLLKNIDLTKP
+740 DL
-754 FESEEEEHIA
+754 E
-764 PTPNTP
+764 
-770 SISETTWSSSEQPT
+770 
-784 SSSTTSSTTGSQ
+784 
-796 ATSEPEA
+796 
-803 STPTSPSL
+803 
-811 SEVAEAPHSAP
+811 
-822 VAPTAEVVADE
+822 
-833 VTAKRNY
+833 
-840 LAQALGLP
+840 
-848 VNSITLLDTPQGQA
+848 
-862 FMYPHGD
+862 
-869 HDHVVLL
+869 
-876 KNIDL
+876 
-881 TKPFESEEALARKI
+881 RKI

-967 PSKLIIRDKKFILPH
+967 PSKLIIRDKKFVLPH

-1020 TVDSQL
+1020 SVDSQL
-1026 AHLRQVAAEKY
+1026 ESLRQVAAEKY

-1051 EDFASN
+1051 DDFASN

-1065 TKGYLAMLEQFERVH
+1065 TKGYLAMLEQFEKVY
-1080 ILKETTSNPE
+1080 ILKETTSNTE

-1110 DLPVNK
+1110 NLPVNK
-1116 DDLTSQLNQASQAKD
+1116 EDLTSQLNQASQDKD

-1164 SQLDQPYLPADLQE
+1164 SQLDQPYLPSDLQE
-1178 RLASTLDRLFQAT
+1178 KLASSLDRLFQAT
-1191 LGGNGSIKPLD
+1191 LGGNGTLKPLA

-1223 YPIQTSPASEKLQE
+1223 YPKQTSPASEKLQE

-1252 FTRQMTFPEIVEKAE
+1252 FTRQMNFPEIVEKAE
-1267 HEIPVTSPS
+1267 HETPVTSPS

-1403 DVKGQINQQLEMSDD
+1403 DVKGQINQQFEMSDD

-1442 PLSLPDEVL
+1442 PLSLPEEVL
-1451 VKAEQT
+1451 VKAGQT

-1465 AVGAANPTSQDR
+1465 GVGAASPTSQDR

-1484 IHDHESGSKEESPS
+1484 IHDHESGSKEASPS
-1498 SLSQAVEENSSSETG
+1498 SLSQAVEENPSSETG
-1513 SSSEQAIS
+1513 SSSEQATS

-1528 EVTAPTNSD
+1528 EVTAPIT
-1537 VLVSE
+1537 VEGAEE
-1542 ESASSDGSKPTEV
+1542 ESVSNSSKNPTEV

-1564 TTSGPVS
+1564 TTSGSVS
-1571 EPTDIAV
+1571 EPTDTAV
-1578 EEQSLPSESAGEEEV
+1578 EEQALPSESAEEEEV

-1610 TGSTSEEGSE
+1610 TGSTSEEESE

>member
-13 TLLCSLTLLA
+13 ALLCSLTLLA

-46 IVYVVAE
+46 VVYVVAQ
-53 LTTDGYVLIH
+53 LTEDGYVLVH

-70 KGFVPYDAK
+70 KGSVPYDAK

-150 DHAHEEKKQSST
+150 DHTHEEQKQSST

-231 STSSQLSSQ
+231 SASSQSSSQ
-240 ADQDHYQFNPAD
+240 AGQDHYQFNPAD

-280 VGNPVHTD
+280 VGNPVHTG

-294 SKAAASVMQN
+294 SKVAAPVMQN
-304 HLVTLPVSPIASLP
+304 HLVTLPVSPIANLP
-318 VPVVTAGANQA
+318 VPAVTAGANQA

-388 LENQASQVSP
+388 LQDQSSQVSP
-398 IQPLPAVLTN
+398 IRPLPDVVTT

-426 SQSPAASPA
+426 SQSQAASPA
-435 PVAPTAEIVA
+435 PVTPAEVTVV

-502 EEEPSPSSPSAS
+502 E
-514 ETTSSSSEQPTSS
+514 
-527 STSSSTTGSQATSE
+527 
-541 PEATTTTSP
+541 
-550 SLSEVAEAP
+550 
-559 HSAPVAPTAEVVAD
+559 D
-573 EVTAKRNYLAQ
+573 
-584 ALGLPVGSITL
+584 
-595 LDTPQGQAFMYPHG
+595 
-609 DHDHLVLLKN
+609 
-619 IDLTKP
+619 
-625 FESEEEHGTPTPNTS
+625 
-640 SISETTSS
+640 
-648 SSEQPTSSST
+648 
-658 TSATTGSQETSEPEA
+658 
-673 STTTSPSLSEV
+673 
-684 AESPNSAPVT
+684 
-694 PAEVAVVDEVA
+694 
-705 DKRNYLAQAL
+705 
-715 GLPVNSITLLDTPQ
+715 
-729 GQAFMYPHGDH
+729 
-740 DHLVLLKNIDLTKP
+740 
-754 FESEEEEHIA
+754 
-764 PTPNTP
+764 
-770 SISETTWSSSEQPT
+770 
-784 SSSTTSSTTGSQ
+784 
-796 ATSEPEA
+796 
-803 STPTSPSL
+803 
-811 SEVAEAPHSAP
+811 
-822 VAPTAEVVADE
+822 
-833 VTAKRNY
+833 
-840 LAQALGLP
+840 
-848 VNSITLLDTPQGQA
+848 
-862 FMYPHGD
+862 
-869 HDHVVLL
+869 
-876 KNIDL
+876 
-881 TKPFESEEALARKI
+881 LARKI

-990 IQAVEGIEPYL
+990 IQAVGGIEPYL

-1020 TVDSQL
+1020 SVDSQL
-1026 AHLRQVAAEKY
+1026 ESLHQVAAEKY

-1046 IERAL
+1046 IKRAL
-1051 EDFASN
+1051 DDFASN

-1065 TKGYLAMLEQFERVH
+1065 TKGYLAMLEQFEKVH
-1080 ILKETTSNPE
+1080 ILKETTSNTE

-1095 LYQSVLEQIRLLDTS
+1095 LYQSVLEQIRLLDIS
-1110 DLPVNK
+1110 NLPVNK
-1116 DDLTSQLNQASQAKD
+1116 DELTSQLNQASQAKD

-1178 RLASTLDRLFQAT
+1178 RLAGSLDRLFQAT
-1191 LGGNGSIKPLD
+1191 LGGNSSIKPLD

-1252 FTRQMTFPEIVEKAE
+1252 FTRQMNFPEVLEKAD
-1267 HEIPVTSPS
+1267 HETPVTSPS

-1418 YGIMQMNRLEMNM
+1418 YGVMQMNRLEMNM

-1442 PLSLPDEVL
+1442 PLSLPEEVL
-1451 VKAEQT
+1451 VKAGQT
-1457 SPVPAIEE
+1457 SPIPAIEE
-1465 AVGAANPTSQDR
+1465 GVGLVSPTSQDR
-1477 PESSSSP
+1477 PESSPSP

-1521 PTELVEA
+1521 PTELVKAEA
-1528 EVTAPTNSD
+1528 AAPTNSD
-1537 VLVSE
+1537 ILVSEE

-1555 QEIPSVTDE
+1555 QEIPSSTEE
-1564 TTSGPVS
+1564 TNASSAPAS
-1571 EPTDIAV
+1571 EPSSPAA
-1578 EEQSLPSESAGEEEV
+1578 EEQVLPSETAEEEEV

-1610 TGSTSEEGSE
+1610 TGSTSEEENE

>member
-23 CQQKQAQQV
+23 CQQKQATQV
-32 ASEKVKQEQVQKEE
+32 LDEKVKQEQVQKEE

-53 LTTDGYVLIH
+53 LTEDGYVLIH

-70 KGFVPYDAK
+70 KGSVPYDAK
-79 FLKETLLEDK
+79 FLKGTLLEDT

-111 GKVYYYPKKTGDG
+111 GKVYYYPKKAGAG

-150 DHAHEEKKQSST
+150 DHAHEEQKQSST

-224 VTKKQEN
+224 VTNKQEN
-231 STSSQLSSQ
+231 NTSVQSSSK
-240 ADQDHYQFNPAD
+240 ASQDHYQFNPAD

-269 HYILKQTVGGS
+269 HYILKQTVSGS
-280 VGNPVHTD
+280 VGNPVHTG

-294 SKAAASVMQN
+294 SKATAPVMQN
-304 HLVTLPVSPIASLP
+304 HLVTLPVSPVANVP
-318 VPVVTAGANQA
+318 VPAGANQA

-380 ATSKWAYL
+380 AASKWAHL

-398 IQPLPAVLTN
+398 IRPLPD
-408 VVTKPVEKT
+408 VVTTVVAKPVEKT

-426 SQSPAASPA
+426 SQSQAASPA
-435 PVAPTAEIVA
+435 PV
-445 DEVTAKRNYL
+445 
-455 AQALGLPVNSIT
+455 
-467 LLDTPQGQAFMYP
+467 
-480 HGDHDHL
+480 
-487 VLLKNIDLTKPFESE
+487 
-502 EEEPSPSSPSAS
+502 
-514 ETTSSSSEQPTSS
+514 
-527 STSSSTTGSQATSE
+527 
-541 PEATTTTSP
+541 
-550 SLSEVAEAP
+550 
-559 HSAPVAPTAEVVAD
+559 
-573 EVTAKRNYLAQ
+573 
-584 ALGLPVGSITL
+584 
-595 LDTPQGQAFMYPHG
+595 
-609 DHDHLVLLKN
+609 
-619 IDLTKP
+619 
-625 FESEEEHGTPTPNTS
+625 
-640 SISETTSS
+640 
-648 SSEQPTSSST
+648 
-658 TSATTGSQETSEPEA
+658 
-673 STTTSPSLSEV
+673 
-684 AESPNSAPVT
+684 T
-694 PAEVAVVDEVA
+694 PAEATVVDEVA

-715 GLPVNSITLLDTPQ
+715 GLPIGSIMLLDTPQ

-754 FESEEEEHIA
+754 FESEEEEHS
-764 PTPNTP
+764 P
-770 SISETTWSSSEQPT
+770 SSSSASETIPSSSEQPT
-784 SSSTTSSTTGSQ
+784 SSSTSMSTTGSQ
-796 ATSEPEA
+796 ETSEPEA
-803 STPTSPSL
+803 TTTTSSSL
-811 SEVAEAPHSAP
+811 SEVAESPNSAP
-822 VAPTAEVVADE
+822 VTPAEATVVDE
-833 VTAKRNY
+833 VTVKRNY

-848 VNSITLLDTPQGQA
+848 VGSITLLNTPQGQA

-869 HDHVVLL
+869 HDHLVLL

-881 TKPFESEEALARKI
+881 TKPFESEEDLERKI

-967 PSKLIIRDKKFILPH
+967 PSKLIIRDKKFVLPH
-982 GSHDHVLH
+982 GNHDHVLN

-1026 AHLRQVAAEKY
+1026 AHLRQAAAEKY
-1037 GTSSKEYRR
+1037 GISSKEYRR

-1051 EDFASN
+1051 DDFASN
-1057 LDDLVTNS
+1057 LDELVTNS
-1065 TKGYLAMLEQFERVH
+1065 TKGYLAMLEQFEKVH
-1080 ILKETTSNPE
+1080 ILKEITSNTE

-1095 LYQSVLEQIRLLDTS
+1095 LYQSILEQIRLLDIS
-1110 DLPVNK
+1110 NLPVNK
-1116 DDLTSQLNQASQAKD
+1116 EDLTSQLNQASQAKD

-1164 SQLDQPYLPADLQE
+1164 GQLDQPYLPADLQE

-1252 FTRQMTFPEIVEKAE
+1252 FTRQMTLPEIVEKTE
-1267 HEIPVTSPS
+1267 NETPITSPG

-1315 KGDERELASISHSLK
+1315 KGDERELSRISHSLK

-1442 PLSLPDEVL
+1442 PLSLPEEVL
-1451 VKAEQT
+1451 VKAGQT

-1465 AVGAANPTSQDR
+1465 GVGLAVPISQDR

-1513 SSSEQAIS
+1513 SGSEQATS
-1521 PTELVEA
+1521 LAELVEA
-1528 EVTAPTNSD
+1528 EVTAPITVEGTGEDSVSNSSTN
-1537 VLVSE
+1537 
-1542 ESASSDGSKPTEV
+1542 PTEV

-1564 TTSGPVS
+1564 ATSGPVS
-1571 EPTDIAV
+1571 EPTDTAV
-1578 EEQSLPSESAGEEEV
+1578 EEQALPSETAEEEEV
-1593 ELSDEDLEWLSD
+1593 GLSDEDLEWLSD

-1610 TGSTSEEGSE
+1610 TGSTSEEESE

>member
-13 TLLCSLTLLA
+13 SLLCGLTLLA
-23 CQQKQAQQV
+23 CQQKQATQV
-32 ASEKVKQEQVQKEE
+32 LDEKVKQEQVQKEE

-53 LTTDGYVLIH
+53 LTEDGYVLIH

-94 EKDVLYKVRTG
+94 EKDILYKVRTG

-111 GKVYYYPKKTGDG
+111 GKVYYYPKKAGAG

-150 DHAHEEKKQSST
+150 DHAHEEQNQSST

-189 TDTGIIVEHN
+189 TDTGIVVEHN

-224 VTKKQEN
+224 VTKKQGN
-231 STSSQLSSQ
+231 STSSQ
-240 ADQDHYQFNPAD
+240 DGQDHYQFNPAD

-269 HYILKQTVGGS
+269 HYILKQTVGGG
-280 VGNPVHTD
+280 VGNPIHTG
-288 ASQFAS
+288 ASQFTS
-294 SKAAASVMQN
+294 SKAVVPVMQN
-304 HLVTLPVSPIASLP
+304 HLVTLPVSPIANLP

-380 ATSKWAYL
+380 AASKWAYL

-398 IQPLPAVLTN
+398 IRPLPDVMTTLVA
-408 VVTKPVEKT
+408 KPVEKT

-426 SQSPAASPA
+426 SQSQAASPA
-435 PVAPTAEIVA
+435 PVTPAEAIVVDEVA
-445 DEVTAKRNYL
+445 D
-455 AQALGLPVNSIT
+455 
-467 LLDTPQGQAFMYP
+467 
-480 HGDHDHL
+480 
-487 VLLKNIDLTKPFESE
+487 
-502 EEEPSPSSPSAS
+502 
-514 ETTSSSSEQPTSS
+514 
-527 STSSSTTGSQATSE
+527 
-541 PEATTTTSP
+541 
-550 SLSEVAEAP
+550 
-559 HSAPVAPTAEVVAD
+559 
-573 EVTAKRNYLAQ
+573 KRNYLAQ

-609 DHDHLVLLKN
+609 DHDHMVLLKN

-625 FESEEEHGTPTPNTS
+625 FESEE
-640 SISETTSS
+640 
-648 SSEQPTSSST
+648 
-658 TSATTGSQETSEPEA
+658 
-673 STTTSPSLSEV
+673 
-684 AESPNSAPVT
+684 
-694 PAEVAVVDEVA
+694 
-705 DKRNYLAQAL
+705 
-715 GLPVNSITLLDTPQ
+715 
-729 GQAFMYPHGDH
+729 
-740 DHLVLLKNIDLTKP
+740 DL
-754 FESEEEEHIA
+754 E
-764 PTPNTP
+764 
-770 SISETTWSSSEQPT
+770 
-784 SSSTTSSTTGSQ
+784 
-796 ATSEPEA
+796 
-803 STPTSPSL
+803 
-811 SEVAEAPHSAP
+811 
-822 VAPTAEVVADE
+822 
-833 VTAKRNY
+833 
-840 LAQALGLP
+840 
-848 VNSITLLDTPQGQA
+848 
-862 FMYPHGD
+862 
-869 HDHVVLL
+869 
-876 KNIDL
+876 
-881 TKPFESEEALARKI
+881 RKI

-967 PSKLIIRDKKFILPH
+967 PSKLIIRDKKFVLPH
-982 GSHDHVLH
+982 GSHDHVLN

-1001 ANKLP
+1001 TNKLP

-1026 AHLRQVAAEKY
+1026 ESLRQVAAEKY

-1046 IERAL
+1046 IKRAL
-1051 EDFASN
+1051 DDFASN

-1065 TKGYLAMLEQFERVH
+1065 TKGYLAMLEQFEKVH
-1080 ILKETTSNPE
+1080 ILKETTSNTE

-1095 LYQSVLEQIRLLDTS
+1095 LYQSTLEQIRLLDTS
-1110 DLPVNK
+1110 NLPVNK
-1116 DDLTSQLNQASQAKD
+1116 EDLTSQLNQASQDKD

-1202 LSKELVDLKVALHL
+1202 LSKELVDLKVAFHL

-1267 HEIPVTSPS
+1267 HETPVTSTS

-1315 KGDERELASISHSLK
+1315 KGDERELVSISHSLK

-1403 DVKGQINQQLEMSDD
+1403 DVKGQINQQFEMSDD

-1457 SPVPAIEE
+1457 SLIPAIEKG
-1465 AVGAANPTSQDR
+1465 VGAASPTSQDKL
-1477 PESSSSP
+1477 ESSASP
-1484 IHDHESGSKEESPS
+1484 IHDHESGNEEESPS
-1498 SLSQAVEENSSSETG
+1498 SLSQAVEENSSTETG

-1528 EVTAPTNSD
+1528 EVTAPITVEDTGEDSVSNSSTN
-1537 VLVSE
+1537 
-1542 ESASSDGSKPTEV
+1542 PTEV

-1564 TTSGPVS
+1564 ATSGPVS
-1571 EPTDIAV
+1571 EPRDTAV
-1578 EEQSLPSESAGEEEV
+1578 EEQALPGETAEEEEV

-1610 TGSTSEEGSE
+1610 TGSTSEEESE

>member
-70 KGFVPYDAK
+70 KGSVPYDAK

-150 DHAHEEKKQSST
+150 DHAHEEQKQSST

-231 STSSQLSSQ
+231 SASGQSSSQ
-240 ADQDHYQFNPAD
+240 AGQDHYQFNPAD

-280 VGNPVHTD
+280 VGNPVHTA

-294 SKAAASVMQN
+294 SKAVAPVMQN
-304 HLVTLPVSPIASLP
+304 HLVTLPVSPIANLP

-329 ASVVSRQGIAGI
+329 SSVVSRQGIAGI

-388 LENQASQVSP
+388 LQDQSSQATP
-398 IQPLPAVLTN
+398 IQSLPAVLTN
-408 VVTKPVEKT
+408 VVTKPIEKT
-417 EVVAVPSTS
+417 NVVTLPATS
-426 SQSPAASPA
+426 NQSQAASPT
-435 PVAPTAEIVA
+435 PVAPTAEVVA

-502 EEEPSPSSPSAS
+502 EEE
-514 ETTSSSSEQPTSS
+514 
-527 STSSSTTGSQATSE
+527 
-541 PEATTTTSP
+541 
-550 SLSEVAEAP
+550 
-559 HSAPVAPTAEVVAD
+559 
-573 EVTAKRNYLAQ
+573 
-584 ALGLPVGSITL
+584 
-595 LDTPQGQAFMYPHG
+595 
-609 DHDHLVLLKN
+609 
-619 IDLTKP
+619 
-625 FESEEEHGTPTPNTS
+625 HGTPTPNTS

-648 SSEQPTSSST
+648 SSEQPTSSSS
-658 TSATTGSQETSEPEA
+658 TSSTTGSQETSEPEV

-684 AESPNSAPVT
+684 AEAPNPAPVT
-694 PAEVAVVDEVA
+694 PAEATVVDEVA
-705 DKRNYLAQAL
+705 NKRNYIAQAL
-715 GLPVNSITLLDTPQ
+715 GLPVGSITLLDTPQ
-729 GQAFMYPHGDH
+729 GQAIMYPHGDH

-784 SSSTTSSTTGSQ
+784 SSSSTSSTTGSQ
-796 ATSEPEA
+796 ETSEPAA
-803 STPTSPSL
+803 STTTSPSL
-811 SEVAEAPHSAP
+811 SEVAESPNSVP
-822 VAPTAEVVADE
+822 VTPAEATVVDE

-848 VNSITLLDTPQGQA
+848 VDSITLLDTPQGQA

-869 HDHVVLL
+869 HDHLVLL

-881 TKPFESEEALARKI
+881 TKPFESEEDLERKI

-1065 TKGYLAMLEQFERVH
+1065 TKGYLVMLEQFEKVY
-1080 ILKETTSNPE
+1080 ILKEITSNIE

-1095 LYQSVLEQIRLLDTS
+1095 LYQSILEQIRLLDTS
-1110 DLPVNK
+1110 NLPVNK
-1116 DDLTSQLNQASQAKD
+1116 EDLTSQLNQASQAKD
-1131 RQALLNLEH
+1131 RQTLLNLEH

-1178 RLASTLDRLFQAT
+1178 KLAGSLDRLFQAT

-1216 AKAANQT
+1216 AKATNQT

-1252 FTRQMTFPEIVEKAE
+1252 FTRQMTFPEIVEKTE
-1267 HEIPVTSPS
+1267 NDTPVTSPS

-1442 PLSLPDEVL
+1442 PLSLPEEVL

-1465 AVGAANPTSQDR
+1465 GVEVASPTSQDR

-1484 IHDHESGSKEESPS
+1484 IHDHESGSKEASPS
-1498 SLSQAVEENSSSETG
+1498 SLSQAVEESSSSETG
-1513 SSSEQAIS
+1513 SSSEQATS
-1521 PTELVEA
+1521 LAELGEA
-1528 EVTAPTNSD
+1528 EVTAPIT
-1537 VLVSE
+1537 VEGAEE
-1542 ESASSDGSKPTEV
+1542 ESVSNSSTNPTEV

-1571 EPTDIAV
+1571 EPTDTAV
-1578 EEQSLPSESAGEEEV
+1578 EEQVLPSETPEEEEV

-1610 TGSTSEEGSE
+1610 TGSTSEEESE
-1620 DIGLTWKPIGNI
+1620 DIGLTWKPLGSFDFNSFD
-1632 EGWFE
+1632 E

>member
-1 MKKKRNLALTGI
+1 MKKKRKLALTGI
-13 TLLCSLTLLA
+13 TLLCGLTLLA
-23 CQQKQAQQV
+23 CQQKQATQV
-32 ASEKVKQEQVQKEE
+32 LDEKVKQEQVQKEE

-53 LTTDGYVLIH
+53 LTEDGYVLIH

-70 KGFVPYDAK
+70 KGSVPYDAK

-130 ARKLTANNPE
+130 ARKLTTNNPE

-150 DHAHEEKKQSST
+150 DHAHEEQKQSST

-231 STSSQLSSQ
+231 STSGQSSSQ
-240 ADQDHYQFNPAD
+240 AGQDHYQFNPAD

-269 HYILKQTVGGS
+269 HYILKQTVSGS

-288 ASQFAS
+288 ASRFAS
-294 SKAAASVMQN
+294 SKAVAPVMQN
-304 HLVTLPVSPIASLP
+304 HLGTLPVSPIANAP
-318 VPVVTAGANQA
+318 VPAGANQA
-329 ASVVSRQGIAGI
+329 TSVVSHQGIAGI

-380 ATSKWAYL
+380 AASKWAHL

-398 IQPLPAVLTN
+398 IRPLPD
-408 VVTKPVEKT
+408 VVTTVVAKPVEKT

-426 SQSPAASPA
+426 TQSPAAS
-435 PVAPTAEIVA
+435 
-445 DEVTAKRNYL
+445 
-455 AQALGLPVNSIT
+455 
-467 LLDTPQGQAFMYP
+467 
-480 HGDHDHL
+480 
-487 VLLKNIDLTKPFESE
+487 
-502 EEEPSPSSPSAS
+502 
-514 ETTSSSSEQPTSS
+514 
-527 STSSSTTGSQATSE
+527 
-541 PEATTTTSP
+541 
-550 SLSEVAEAP
+550 
-559 HSAPVAPTAEVVAD
+559 
-573 EVTAKRNYLAQ
+573 
-584 ALGLPVGSITL
+584 
-595 LDTPQGQAFMYPHG
+595 
-609 DHDHLVLLKN
+609 
-619 IDLTKP
+619 
-625 FESEEEHGTPTPNTS
+625 
-640 SISETTSS
+640 
-648 SSEQPTSSST
+648 
-658 TSATTGSQETSEPEA
+658 
-673 STTTSPSLSEV
+673 
-684 AESPNSAPVT
+684 SAPVT
-694 PAEVAVVDEVA
+694 PAEATVVDEVA

-715 GLPVNSITLLDTPQ
+715 GLPI
-729 GQAFMYPHGDH
+729 G
-740 DHLVLLKNIDLTKP
+740 
-754 FESEEEEHIA
+754 
-764 PTPNTP
+764 
-770 SISETTWSSSEQPT
+770 
-784 SSSTTSSTTGSQ
+784 
-796 ATSEPEA
+796 
-803 STPTSPSL
+803 
-811 SEVAEAPHSAP
+811 
-822 VAPTAEVVADE
+822 
-833 VTAKRNY
+833 
-840 LAQALGLP
+840 
-848 VNSITLLDTPQGQA
+848 SITLLDTPQGQA

-881 TKPFESEEALARKI
+881 TKPFESEEEEHSIPTPNTSSISETTLSSSEQPTSSSTSTPTTSSQATSESEASTTTSPSLSEVAEAPNSAPVTPAEATVVDEVADKRNYLAQALGLPVGSITLLDTPQGQAFMYPHGDHDHVLLLKNIDLTKPFESEEDLARKI

-1001 ANKLP
+1001 TNKLP
-1006 AISGSYQE
+1006 AISGSYLE

-1020 TVDSQL
+1020 SVDSQL
-1026 AHLRQVAAEKY
+1026 ESLRQVAAEKY

-1046 IERAL
+1046 IKRAL
-1051 EDFASN
+1051 DDFASN

-1065 TKGYLAMLEQFERVH
+1065 TKGYLAMLEQFEKVH
-1080 ILKETTSNPE
+1080 ILKETTNNPE

-1095 LYQSVLEQIRLLDTS
+1095 LYQSILEQIRLLDIS
-1110 DLPVNK
+1110 NLPVNK
-1116 DDLTSQLNQASQAKD
+1116 EDLTSQLNQASQGKD

-1164 SQLDQPYLPADLQE
+1164 GQLDQPYVPADLQE
-1178 RLASTLDRLFQAT
+1178 RLASSLDRLFQAT
-1191 LGGNGSIKPLD
+1191 LGGNGAIKPLD

-1223 YPIQTSPASEKLQE
+1223 YPKQTSPASEKLQE
-1237 NRAFMEAFVGDIREM
+1237 NRASMEAFVGDIREM

-1267 HEIPVTSPS
+1267 HETPVTSPS
-1276 HVTDNQTYQEL
+1276 YVTDNQTYQEL

-1315 KGDERELASISHSLK
+1315 KGDERELSRISHSLK

-1442 PLSLPDEVL
+1442 PLSLPEEVL
-1451 VKAEQT
+1451 VKAGQT

-1465 AVGAANPTSQDR
+1465 GVGAASPTSQDR

-1484 IHDHESGSKEESPS
+1484 IHDHESGSKEASPS
-1498 SLSQAVEENSSSETG
+1498 SLSQAVEENPSSETG
-1513 SSSEQAIS
+1513 SSSEQATS

-1528 EVTAPTNSD
+1528 EAVAPTNSD
-1537 VLVSE
+1537 VLISE
-1542 ESASSDGSKPTEV
+1542 ESASSDGSKPTDV
-1555 QEIPSVTDE
+1555 QEIPSPTEE
-1564 TTSGPVS
+1564 TNASSASAS
-1571 EPTDIAV
+1571 EPSSPAV
-1578 EEQSLPSESAGEEEV
+1578 AEQSLPSESAGEEEV

-1610 TGSTSEEGSE
+1610 TGSTSEEESE

-1632 EGWFE
+1632 EGWS

>member
-70 KGFVPYDAK
+70 KGSVPYDAK

-150 DHAHEEKKQSST
+150 DHAHEEQKQSST
-162 NLVGVAGIDRPT
+162 NPVGVAGIDRPT

-231 STSSQLSSQ
+231 SASGKSSSQ
-240 ADQDHYQFNPAD
+240 AGQDHYQFNPAD

-280 VGNPVHTD
+280 VGNPVHTG

-294 SKAAASVMQN
+294 SKAAAPVMQN
-304 HLVTLPVSPIASLP
+304 HLVTLPVSPIANLP

-388 LENQASQVSP
+388 LEDQSSQATP

-408 VVTKPVEKT
+408 VVAKPVEKT

-426 SQSPAASPA
+426 SQSPAASSA

-445 DEVTAKRNYL
+445 DEVTAKRNYLAQALGLPAGSITLLDTPQGQAFMYPHGDHDHVVLLKNIDLTKPFESEDEEHSPSSSSASETTSSSSEQPTSSSTTSSTTGSQETSEPEATTTTSPSLSEVAEAPNSAPVTPAEATVVDEVADKRNYL

-514 ETTSSSSEQPTSS
+514 ATISSSSKQPTSS

-550 SLSEVAEAP
+550 SLSEVAE
-559 HSAPVAPTAEVVAD
+559 
-573 EVTAKRNYLAQ
+573 
-584 ALGLPVGSITL
+584 
-595 LDTPQGQAFMYPHG
+595 
-609 DHDHLVLLKN
+609 
-619 IDLTKP
+619 
-625 FESEEEHGTPTPNTS
+625 
-640 SISETTSS
+640 
-648 SSEQPTSSST
+648 
-658 TSATTGSQETSEPEA
+658 
-673 STTTSPSLSEV
+673 
-684 AESPNSAPVT
+684 SPNSAPVT
-694 PAEVAVVDEVA
+694 PAEATVADEVTA
-705 DKRNYLAQAL
+705 KRNYLAQAL

-754 FESEEEEHIA
+754 FESEE
-764 PTPNTP
+764 
-770 SISETTWSSSEQPT
+770 
-784 SSSTTSSTTGSQ
+784 
-796 ATSEPEA
+796 
-803 STPTSPSL
+803 
-811 SEVAEAPHSAP
+811 
-822 VAPTAEVVADE
+822 D
-833 VTAKRNY
+833 
-840 LAQALGLP
+840 
-848 VNSITLLDTPQGQA
+848 
-862 FMYPHGD
+862 
-869 HDHVVLL
+869 
-876 KNIDL
+876 
-881 TKPFESEEALARKI
+881 LARKI

-1026 AHLRQVAAEKY
+1026 THLRQVAAEKY

-1065 TKGYLAMLEQFERVH
+1065 TKGYLAMLEQFEKVH
-1080 ILKETTSNPE
+1080 ILKEITSNIE

-1095 LYQSVLEQIRLLDTS
+1095 LYQSILEQIRLLDTS
-1110 DLPVNK
+1110 NLPVNK
-1116 DDLTSQLNQASQAKD
+1116 EDLTSQLNQASQAKD
-1131 RQALLNLEH
+1131 RQTLLNLEH

-1149 DRPDITAMEYMDYLL
+1149 DRPDITVMEYMDYLL
-1164 SQLDQPYLPADLQE
+1164 GQLDQPYLPADLQE

-1191 LGGNGSIKPLD
+1191 LGGNGAIKPLD

-1216 AKAANQT
+1216 AKATNQT

-1252 FTRQMTFPEIVEKAE
+1252 FTRQMTFPEIVEKTE
-1267 HEIPVTSPS
+1267 NDTPVTSPS

-1315 KGDERELASISHSLK
+1315 KGDERELARISHSLK

-1442 PLSLPDEVL
+1442 PLSVPEKVL
-1451 VKAEQT
+1451 ATSEPT
-1457 SPVPAIEE
+1457 SPIPAIEE
-1465 AVGAANPTSQDR
+1465 GVGVASPTSQDR

-1484 IHDHESGSKEESPS
+1484 IHDHESGSKEASPS
-1498 SLSQAVEENSSSETG
+1498 SLSQAVEESSSSETG
-1513 SSSEQAIS
+1513 PSSEQAIS
-1521 PTELVEA
+1521 PTEVGEA
-1528 EVTAPTNSD
+1528 EDTAPTNSD
-1537 VLVSE
+1537 ILVSEE

-1555 QEIPSVTDE
+1555 QEIPSPTEE
-1564 TTSGPVS
+1564 TNASSAPAS
-1571 EPTDIAV
+1571 EPSSPAAE
-1578 EEQSLPSESAGEEEV
+1578 EEQVLPSETPEEEEV

-1610 TGSTSEEGSE
+1610 TGSTSEEENE
-1620 DIGLTWKPIGNI
+1620 DIGLTWKPLGSFDFNSFD
-1632 EGWFE
+1632 E

>member
-13 TLLCSLTLLA
+13 SLLCGLTLLA
-23 CQQKQAQQV
+23 CQQKQATQV
-32 ASEKVKQEQVQKEE
+32 LDEKVKQEQVQKEE

-53 LTTDGYVLIH
+53 LTADGYILIH

-70 KGFVPYDAK
+70 KGSVPYDAK
-79 FLKETLLEDK
+79 FLKGTLLEDT

-111 GKVYYYPKKTGDG
+111 GKVYYYPKKAGAG

-150 DHAHEEKKQSST
+150 DHAHEEQKQSST

-231 STSSQLSSQ
+231 STSGQSSSQ
-240 ADQDHYQFNPAD
+240 AGQDHYQFNPAD

-269 HYILKQTVGGS
+269 HYILKQTVSGS
-280 VGNPVHTD
+280 VGNPVHTG

-294 SKAAASVMQN
+294 SKATAQVMQN
-304 HLVTLPVSPIASLP
+304 HLVTLPVSPVANVT
-318 VPVVTAGANQA
+318 VPAGANQA
-329 ASVVSRQGIAGI
+329 ASVVSHQGIAGI

-380 ATSKWAYL
+380 AASKWAHL

-398 IQPLPAVLTN
+398 IRPLPD
-408 VVTKPVEKT
+408 VVTTVVAKPVEKT

-426 SQSPAASPA
+426 TQSPAASSA
-435 PVAPTAEIVA
+435 PVTPAEATVVDEVA
-445 DEVTAKRNYL
+445 DKRNYL
-455 AQALGLPVNSIT
+455 AQALGLPIGSIT

-480 HGDHDHL
+480 HGDHDHV

-502 EEEPSPSSPSAS
+502 EEEHSTPTPNTSSIS
-514 ETTSSSSEQPTSS
+514 ETTSSSSEKPTGS
-527 STSSSTTGSQATSE
+527 STSTPTTSSQATSE
-541 PEATTTTSP
+541 SEASTTTSP

-559 HSAPVAPTAEVVAD
+559 NSAPVTPAEATVVDKVAD
-573 EVTAKRNYLAQ
+573 KRNYLAQ
-584 ALGLPVGSITL
+584 ALGLSVGSITL

-625 FESEEEHGTPTPNTS
+625 FESEE
-640 SISETTSS
+640 
-648 SSEQPTSSST
+648 
-658 TSATTGSQETSEPEA
+658 
-673 STTTSPSLSEV
+673 
-684 AESPNSAPVT
+684 
-694 PAEVAVVDEVA
+694 
-705 DKRNYLAQAL
+705 
-715 GLPVNSITLLDTPQ
+715 
-729 GQAFMYPHGDH
+729 
-740 DHLVLLKNIDLTKP
+740 DL
-754 FESEEEEHIA
+754 E
-764 PTPNTP
+764 
-770 SISETTWSSSEQPT
+770 
-784 SSSTTSSTTGSQ
+784 
-796 ATSEPEA
+796 
-803 STPTSPSL
+803 
-811 SEVAEAPHSAP
+811 
-822 VAPTAEVVADE
+822 
-833 VTAKRNY
+833 
-840 LAQALGLP
+840 
-848 VNSITLLDTPQGQA
+848 
-862 FMYPHGD
+862 
-869 HDHVVLL
+869 
-876 KNIDL
+876 
-881 TKPFESEEALARKI
+881 RKI

-961 KRTGIA
+961 KRTGIT

-1001 ANKLP
+1001 TNKLP

-1014 GEFDRA
+1014 GDFDRA

-1026 AHLRQVAAEKY
+1026 AHLRQAAAEKY

-1065 TKGYLAMLEQFERVH
+1065 IAGYLAMLEQFEKVH
-1080 ILKETTSNPE
+1080 ILKETTNNPE

-1095 LYQSVLEQIRLLDTS
+1095 LYQSILEQIRLLDIS
-1110 DLPVNK
+1110 NLPVNK
-1116 DDLTSQLNQASQAKD
+1116 EDLTSQLNQASQGKD

-1164 SQLDQPYLPADLQE
+1164 SQLDQPYVPADLQE

-1223 YPIQTSPASEKLQE
+1223 YPKQTSPASEKLQE
-1237 NRAFMEAFVGDIREM
+1237 NRASMEAFVGDIREM

-1267 HEIPVTSPS
+1267 HETPVTSPS
-1276 HVTDNQTYQEL
+1276 YVTDNQTYQEL

-1315 KGDERELASISHSLK
+1315 KGDERELSRISHSLK

-1442 PLSLPDEVL
+1442 PLSLPEEVL
-1451 VKAEQT
+1451 VKAGQT

-1465 AVGAANPTSQDR
+1465 GVGAASPTSQDR

-1484 IHDHESGSKEESPS
+1484 IHDHESDSKEESSS
-1498 SLSQAVEENSSSETG
+1498 SLSQAVEENSSSET
-1513 SSSEQAIS
+1513 
-1521 PTELVEA
+1521 V
-1528 EVTAPTNSD
+1528 VPTNSD
-1537 VLVSE
+1537 VPVSDE
-1542 ESASSDGSKPTEV
+1542 ESASSDGSKPTDV
-1555 QEIPSVTDE
+1555 QEIPSPTEE
-1564 TTSGPVS
+1564 TNASSASAS
-1571 EPTDIAV
+1571 EPSSPAV
-1578 EEQSLPSESAGEEEV
+1578 AEQSLPSESAGEEEV

-1610 TGSTSEEGSE
+1610 TGSTSEEESE

>member
-1 MKKKRNLALTGI
+1 MKKNRNLALTGI

-63 GDHQHLE
+63 GDHQHME
-70 KGFVPYDAK
+70 KGSVPYDAK

-150 DHAHEEKKQSST
+150 DHAHEEQNRSST
-162 NLVGVAGIDRPT
+162 DLVGVAGIDRPT

-184 QISSK
+184 QIASK

-231 STSSQLSSQ
+231 STSSQ
-240 ADQDHYQFNPAD
+240 AGQDHYQFNPAD

-280 VGNPVHTD
+280 VGNPVHTG

-294 SKAAASVMQN
+294 SKAAAPVMQN
-304 HLVTLPVSPIASLP
+304 HLVTLPVSPIAKLP

-388 LENQASQVSP
+388 LEDQSSQATP

-426 SQSPAASPA
+426 SQSQSASPA
-435 PVAPTAEIVA
+435 PVTPAEATVA
-445 DEVTAKRNYL
+445 DEVTA
-455 AQALGLPVNSIT
+455 
-467 LLDTPQGQAFMYP
+467 
-480 HGDHDHL
+480 
-487 VLLKNIDLTKPFESE
+487 
-502 EEEPSPSSPSAS
+502 
-514 ETTSSSSEQPTSS
+514 
-527 STSSSTTGSQATSE
+527 
-541 PEATTTTSP
+541 
-550 SLSEVAEAP
+550 
-559 HSAPVAPTAEVVAD
+559 
-573 EVTAKRNYLAQ
+573 
-584 ALGLPVGSITL
+584 
-595 LDTPQGQAFMYPHG
+595 
-609 DHDHLVLLKN
+609 
-619 IDLTKP
+619 
-625 FESEEEHGTPTPNTS
+625 
-640 SISETTSS
+640 
-648 SSEQPTSSST
+648 
-658 TSATTGSQETSEPEA
+658 
-673 STTTSPSLSEV
+673 
-684 AESPNSAPVT
+684 
-694 PAEVAVVDEVA
+694 
-705 DKRNYLAQAL
+705 KRNYLAQAL

-770 SISETTWSSSEQPT
+770 SISETTSSSSEQPT
-784 SSSTTSSTTGSQ
+784 STSSTSSTTGSQ
-796 ATSEPEA
+796 ETSEPEA
-803 STPTSPSL
+803 TTTTSPSL
-811 SEVAEAPHSAP
+811 SEVAESPNSAP
-822 VAPTAEVVADE
+822 VTPAEATVADE

-848 VNSITLLDTPQGQA
+848 VGSITLLDTPQGQA

-869 HDHVVLL
+869 HDHLVLL

-881 TKPFESEEALARKI
+881 TKPFESEEDLERKI

-1020 TVDSQL
+1020 SVDSQL
-1026 AHLRQVAAEKY
+1026 ESLRQVAAEKY

-1051 EDFASN
+1051 DDFASN

-1065 TKGYLAMLEQFERVH
+1065 TKGYLAMLEQFEKVH
-1080 ILKETTSNPE
+1080 ILKETTSNTE
-1090 EQVDP
+1090 EQEDP
-1095 LYQSVLEQIRLLDTS
+1095 LYQSILEQIRLLDTS
-1110 DLPVNK
+1110 NLPVNK
-1116 DDLTSQLNQASQAKD
+1116 DDLTNQLNQASQAKD
-1131 RQALLNLEH
+1131 RQTLLNLEH

-1178 RLASTLDRLFQAT
+1178 RLASTLERLFQAT

-1202 LSKELVDLKVALHL
+1202 LSKELVDLKFALHL

-1252 FTRQMTFPEIVEKAE
+1252 FTRQMSFPEVVEKAD
-1267 HEIPVTSPS
+1267 HETSVISPS

-1302 QTAWVERINQASL
+1302 QTVWVERINQASL

-1403 DVKGQINQQLEMSDD
+1403 DVKGQINQQFEMSDD

-1442 PLSLPDEVL
+1442 PLSLPEEVL
-1451 VKAEQT
+1451 VKAGQT

-1465 AVGAANPTSQDR
+1465 GVGAASPTSQDR

-1484 IHDHESGSKEESPS
+1484 IHDHESGSKEASPS
-1498 SLSQAVEENSSSETG
+1498 SLSQAVEEKPSSETG
-1513 SSSEQAIS
+1513 SSSEQATS

-1528 EVTAPTNSD
+1528 EVTAPITVEGTGEDSVSISSTN
-1537 VLVSE
+1537 
-1542 ESASSDGSKPTEV
+1542 PTEV

-1564 TTSGPVS
+1564 LTSGPVL
-1571 EPTDIAV
+1571 EPTDTAI
-1578 EEQSLPSESAGEEEV
+1578 EEQALPSESAEEEV

-1610 TGSTSEEGSE
+1610 TGSTSEEESE

>member
-23 CQQKQAQQV
+23 CQQKQGTQV
-32 ASEKVKQEQVQKEE
+32 ADEKVKQEQVQKEE
-46 IVYVVAE
+46 IAYVVAE
-53 LTTDGYVLIH
+53 LTADGYVLIH

-70 KGFVPYDAK
+70 KGSVPYDAK

-231 STSSQLSSQ
+231 SASGQSSSQ
-240 ADQDHYQFNPAD
+240 AGQDHYQFNPAD

-280 VGNPVHTD
+280 VANPVHTG

-294 SKAAASVMQN
+294 SKAAAPVMQN
-304 HLVTLPVSPIASLP
+304 YLVTLPVSPIANLP
-318 VPVVTAGANQA
+318 VPVVTAGTNQA

-388 LENQASQVSP
+388 LQDQSSQVSP
-398 IQPLPAVLTN
+398 IRPLPDVVTT

-426 SQSPAASPA
+426 SQSPAASP
-435 PVAPTAEIVA
+435 
-445 DEVTAKRNYL
+445 
-455 AQALGLPVNSIT
+455 
-467 LLDTPQGQAFMYP
+467 
-480 HGDHDHL
+480 
-487 VLLKNIDLTKPFESE
+487 
-502 EEEPSPSSPSAS
+502 
-514 ETTSSSSEQPTSS
+514 
-527 STSSSTTGSQATSE
+527 
-541 PEATTTTSP
+541 
-550 SLSEVAEAP
+550 
-559 HSAPVAPTAEVVAD
+559 
-573 EVTAKRNYLAQ
+573 
-584 ALGLPVGSITL
+584 
-595 LDTPQGQAFMYPHG
+595 
-609 DHDHLVLLKN
+609 
-619 IDLTKP
+619 
-625 FESEEEHGTPTPNTS
+625 
-640 SISETTSS
+640 
-648 SSEQPTSSST
+648 
-658 TSATTGSQETSEPEA
+658 
-673 STTTSPSLSEV
+673 
-684 AESPNSAPVT
+684 
-694 PAEVAVVDEVA
+694 
-705 DKRNYLAQAL
+705 
-715 GLPVNSITLLDTPQ
+715 
-729 GQAFMYPHGDH
+729 
-740 DHLVLLKNIDLTKP
+740 
-754 FESEEEEHIA
+754 
-764 PTPNTP
+764 
-770 SISETTWSSSEQPT
+770 
-784 SSSTTSSTTGSQ
+784 
-796 ATSEPEA
+796 
-803 STPTSPSL
+803 
-811 SEVAEAPHSAP
+811 AP

-848 VNSITLLDTPQGQA
+848 VNSITLLDAPQGQA

-869 HDHVVLL
+869 HDHLVLL

-881 TKPFESEEALARKI
+881 TKPFESEEDLTRKI

-1026 AHLRQVAAEKY
+1026 ESLRQVAAEKY

-1051 EDFASN
+1051 DDFASN

-1065 TKGYLAMLEQFERVH
+1065 TKGYLAMLEQFEKVH
-1080 ILKETTSNPE
+1080 ILKETTSNTE

-1110 DLPVNK
+1110 NLPVNK

-1216 AKAANQT
+1216 AKATNQT

-1252 FTRQMTFPEIVEKAE
+1252 FTRQMTFPEIVEKTE
-1267 HEIPVTSPS
+1267 NDTPVTSPS

-1363 RQEAARLINQIYGLV
+1363 RQEAARLINQIYSLV

-1403 DVKGQINQQLEMSDD
+1403 DVKGQINQQFEMSDD

-1442 PLSLPDEVL
+1442 PLSLPEEVL

-1465 AVGAANPTSQDR
+1465 GVGVASPTSQNS
-1477 PESSSSP
+1477 PESLSDP
-1484 IHDHESGSKEESPS
+1484 IHDHESDSKEESPS
-1498 SLSQAVEENSSSETG
+1498 SLSQAVEESSSSETG

-1521 PTELVEA
+1521 PTEVGEA
-1528 EVTAPTNSD
+1528 EEVAPIT
-1537 VLVSE
+1537 VEGAEE
-1542 ESASSDGSKPTEV
+1542 ESVSNSSTNPTEV

-1571 EPTDIAV
+1571 EPTDTAV
-1578 EEQSLPSESAGEEEV
+1578 EEQALPSETAEEEDV

-1610 TGSTSEEGSE
+1610 TGSTSEEESE
-1620 DIGLTWKPIGNI
+1620 DIGLTWKPLGSFDFNSFD
-1632 EGWFE
+1632 E

>member
-13 TLLCSLTLLA
+13 SLLCGLTLLA
-23 CQQKQAQQV
+23 CQQKQATQV
-32 ASEKVKQEQVQKEE
+32 LDEKVKQEQVQKEE

-53 LTTDGYVLIH
+53 LTEDGYVLIH

-94 EKDVLYKVRTG
+94 EKDILYKVRTG

-111 GKVYYYPKKTGDG
+111 GKVYYYPKKAGAG

-150 DHAHEEKKQSST
+150 DHAHEEQNQSST

-231 STSSQLSSQ
+231 SASSQSFSQ
-240 ADQDHYQFNPAD
+240 AGQDHYQFNPAD

-280 VGNPVHTD
+280 VENPVHTD
-288 ASQFAS
+288 ASRFAS
-294 SKAAASVMQN
+294 SKAVAPVMQN
-304 HLVTLPVSPIASLP
+304 HLGTLPVSPIANAP
-318 VPVVTAGANQA
+318 VPAGANQA
-329 ASVVSRQGIAGI
+329 TSVVSHQGIAGI
-341 DYPTSDGFLF
+341 DYPTNDGFLF

-380 ATSKWAYL
+380 AASKWAHL
-388 LENQASQVSP
+388 LENQTSQVSP
-398 IQPLPAVLTN
+398 IRPLPD
-408 VVTKPVEKT
+408 VVTTVVAKPVEKT

-426 SQSPAASPA
+426 TQSQAASPA
-435 PVAPTAEIVA
+435 PVTPAEATVV
-445 DEVTAKRNYL
+445 DEVAN
-455 AQALGLPVNSIT
+455 
-467 LLDTPQGQAFMYP
+467 
-480 HGDHDHL
+480 
-487 VLLKNIDLTKPFESE
+487 
-502 EEEPSPSSPSAS
+502 
-514 ETTSSSSEQPTSS
+514 
-527 STSSSTTGSQATSE
+527 
-541 PEATTTTSP
+541 
-550 SLSEVAEAP
+550 
-559 HSAPVAPTAEVVAD
+559 
-573 EVTAKRNYLAQ
+573 KRNYLAQ

-625 FESEEEHGTPTPNTS
+625 FESEE
-640 SISETTSS
+640 
-648 SSEQPTSSST
+648 
-658 TSATTGSQETSEPEA
+658 
-673 STTTSPSLSEV
+673 
-684 AESPNSAPVT
+684 
-694 PAEVAVVDEVA
+694 
-705 DKRNYLAQAL
+705 
-715 GLPVNSITLLDTPQ
+715 
-729 GQAFMYPHGDH
+729 
-740 DHLVLLKNIDLTKP
+740 DL
-754 FESEEEEHIA
+754 E
-764 PTPNTP
+764 
-770 SISETTWSSSEQPT
+770 
-784 SSSTTSSTTGSQ
+784 
-796 ATSEPEA
+796 
-803 STPTSPSL
+803 
-811 SEVAEAPHSAP
+811 
-822 VAPTAEVVADE
+822 
-833 VTAKRNY
+833 
-840 LAQALGLP
+840 
-848 VNSITLLDTPQGQA
+848 
-862 FMYPHGD
+862 
-869 HDHVVLL
+869 
-876 KNIDL
+876 
-881 TKPFESEEALARKI
+881 RKI

-928 HVHPYVIL
+928 HAHPYVIL

-967 PSKLIIRDKKFILPH
+967 PSKLIIRDKKFVLPH

-1020 TVDSQL
+1020 SVDSQL
-1026 AHLRQVAAEKY
+1026 ESLRQVAAEKY

-1046 IERAL
+1046 IKRAL
-1051 EDFASN
+1051 DDFASN

-1065 TKGYLAMLEQFERVH
+1065 TKGYLAMLEQFEKVH
-1080 ILKETTSNPE
+1080 ILKEITSNIE

-1110 DLPVNK
+1110 NLPVNK
-1116 DDLTSQLNQASQAKD
+1116 DELTSQLNQASQDKD

-1164 SQLDQPYLPADLQE
+1164 GQLDQPYLPADLQE

-1223 YPIQTSPASEKLQE
+1223 YPIPTSPASEKLQE

-1252 FTRQMTFPEIVEKAE
+1252 FTRQMTFPEVLEKAD
-1267 HEIPVTSPS
+1267 HETPVTSPS

-1403 DVKGQINQQLEMSDD
+1403 DVKGQINQQFEMSDD

-1442 PLSLPDEVL
+1442 PLSLPEEVL
-1451 VKAEQT
+1451 VKAGQT
-1457 SPVPAIEE
+1457 SSVPAIEE
-1465 AVGAANPTSQDR
+1465 GVGASSPTSQDR

-1484 IHDHESGSKEESPS
+1484 IHDHESDSKEESPS

-1513 SSSEQAIS
+1513 SSSEQVIS

-1528 EVTAPTNSD
+1528 EVTAPITVEGTGEDSVSNSSTN
-1537 VLVSE
+1537 
-1542 ESASSDGSKPTEV
+1542 PTEV

-1571 EPTDIAV
+1571 EPTDTAV
-1578 EEQSLPSESAGEEEV
+1578 EEQALPSETAEEEEV

-1620 DIGLTWKPIGNI
+1620 DIGLTWKPLGNI

>member
-32 ASEKVKQEQVQKEE
+32 ASEKVRQEQVQKEE

-53 LTTDGYVLIH
+53 LTEDGYVLVH

-70 KGFVPYDAK
+70 KGSVPYDAK

-111 GKVYYYPKKTGDG
+111 GKVYYYPKKAGAG

-150 DHAHEEKKQSST
+150 EHAHEEQKQSST

-231 STSSQLSSQ
+231 SASSQSSSQ
-240 ADQDHYQFNPAD
+240 AGQDHYQFNPAD
-252 IVAEDANGYTV
+252 VVAEDANGYTV

-280 VGNPVHTD
+280 VGNPVHTG

-294 SKAAASVMQN
+294 SKAAAPVMQN
-304 HLVTLPVSPIASLP
+304 HLVTLPVSPIANAP
-318 VPVVTAGANQA
+318 VPASANQA
-329 ASVVSRQGIAGI
+329 TSVVSHQGIAGI

-388 LENQASQVSP
+388 LEDQSSQVSP
-398 IQPLPAVLTN
+398 IRPLPD
-408 VVTKPVEKT
+408 VVTTVVAKPVEKT

-435 PVAPTAEIVA
+435 PV
-445 DEVTAKRNYL
+445 
-455 AQALGLPVNSIT
+455 
-467 LLDTPQGQAFMYP
+467 
-480 HGDHDHL
+480 
-487 VLLKNIDLTKPFESE
+487 
-502 EEEPSPSSPSAS
+502 
-514 ETTSSSSEQPTSS
+514 
-527 STSSSTTGSQATSE
+527 
-541 PEATTTTSP
+541 
-550 SLSEVAEAP
+550 
-559 HSAPVAPTAEVVAD
+559 
-573 EVTAKRNYLAQ
+573 
-584 ALGLPVGSITL
+584 
-595 LDTPQGQAFMYPHG
+595 
-609 DHDHLVLLKN
+609 
-619 IDLTKP
+619 
-625 FESEEEHGTPTPNTS
+625 
-640 SISETTSS
+640 
-648 SSEQPTSSST
+648 
-658 TSATTGSQETSEPEA
+658 
-673 STTTSPSLSEV
+673 
-684 AESPNSAPVT
+684 T
-694 PAEVAVVDEVA
+694 PAEATVVDEVA

-715 GLPVNSITLLDTPQ
+715 GLPV
-729 GQAFMYPHGDH
+729 G
-740 DHLVLLKNIDLTKP
+740 
-754 FESEEEEHIA
+754 
-764 PTPNTP
+764 
-770 SISETTWSSSEQPT
+770 
-784 SSSTTSSTTGSQ
+784 
-796 ATSEPEA
+796 
-803 STPTSPSL
+803 
-811 SEVAEAPHSAP
+811 
-822 VAPTAEVVADE
+822 
-833 VTAKRNY
+833 
-840 LAQALGLP
+840 
-848 VNSITLLDTPQGQA
+848 SITLLDTPQGQA

-881 TKPFESEEALARKI
+881 TKPFESEEDLERKI

-967 PSKLIIRDKKFILPH
+967 PSKLIIRDKKFVLPH

-990 IQAVEGIEPYL
+990 IQAEEGIEPYL

-1014 GEFDRA
+1014 GDFDRA

-1065 TKGYLAMLEQFERVH
+1065 TMGYLAMLDQFEKVH
-1080 ILKETTSNPE
+1080 ILRETTSNPE

-1095 LYQSVLEQIRLLDTS
+1095 LYLSILEQIRLLDTS
-1110 DLPVNK
+1110 NLPVNK
-1116 DDLTSQLNQASQAKD
+1116 EDLTSQLNQASQDKD

-1164 SQLDQPYLPADLQE
+1164 GQLDQPYLPAVLQE
-1178 RLASTLDRLFQAT
+1178 KLAGSLDRLFQAT

-1202 LSKELVDLKVALHL
+1202 LSKELVDLKIALYL
-1216 AKAANQT
+1216 AKVANQT

-1267 HEIPVTSPS
+1267 DEIPVSSPS
-1276 HVTDNQTYQEL
+1276 LVTDNQTYQEL

-1403 DVKGQINQQLEMSDD
+1403 DVKGQINQQFEMSDD

-1477 PESSSSP
+1477 PESSASP
-1484 IHDHESGSKEESPS
+1484 IHDHESGNREESPS
-1498 SLSQAVEENSSSETG
+1498 SLSQAVEENSSTETG

-1528 EVTAPTNSD
+1528 EVIAPIT
-1537 VLVSE
+1537 VEGTEE
-1542 ESASSDGSKPTEV
+1542 ESVLNSSTNPTEV

-1564 TTSGPVS
+1564 TTIGPVP
-1571 EPTDIAV
+1571 EPTDTAV
-1578 EEQSLPSESAGEEEV
+1578 EEQALPSETAEEEEV

-1610 TGSTSEEGSE
+1610 TGSTSEEESE

>member
-13 TLLCSLTLLA
+13 TLLCGLTLLA
-23 CQQKQAQQV
+23 CQQKQAPQV
-32 ASEKVKQEQVQKEE
+32 ADEKVKQEQVQKEE

-70 KGFVPYDAK
+70 KGSVPYDAK

-140 HDHHGHDHNH
+140 HDHHGHNHNH
-150 DHAHEEKKQSST
+150 DHVHEEQNQSST

-224 VTKKQEN
+224 VTKKQEK
-231 STSSQLSSQ
+231 STSGQSSTQ
-240 ADQDHYQFNPAD
+240 AGQDHYQFNPAD

-269 HYILKQTVGGS
+269 HYILKQTVGGG
-280 VGNPVHTD
+280 VGNPIHTG

-294 SKAAASVMQN
+294 STAAAPVMQN
-304 HLVTLPVSPIASLP
+304 HLVTLPVSPIANLP

-388 LENQASQVSP
+388 LQDQSSQATP

-408 VVTKPVEKT
+408 MVTKPVEKT

-426 SQSPAASPA
+426 SQSQAASPA
-435 PVAPTAEIVA
+435 PVAPTAEVVA
-445 DEVTAKRNYL
+445 DEITAKRNYL

-487 VLLKNIDLTKPFESE
+487 V
-502 EEEPSPSSPSAS
+502 
-514 ETTSSSSEQPTSS
+514 
-527 STSSSTTGSQATSE
+527 
-541 PEATTTTSP
+541 
-550 SLSEVAEAP
+550 
-559 HSAPVAPTAEVVAD
+559 H
-573 EVTAKRNYLAQ
+573 
-584 ALGLPVGSITL
+584 
-595 LDTPQGQAFMYPHG
+595 
-609 DHDHLVLLKN
+609 LKN

-658 TSATTGSQETSEPEA
+658 TSSTTSSQETSEPEA
-673 STTTSPSLSEV
+673 TTTTSPSLSEV
-684 AESPNSAPVT
+684 TEVPNSAPVT

-754 FESEEEEHIA
+754 FESEEEEHS
-764 PTPNTP
+764 P
-770 SISETTWSSSEQPT
+770 SSPSASETTSSSSEQPT
-784 SSSTTSSTTGSQ
+784 SSSTTSSTTSSQ
-796 ATSEPEA
+796 TTSEPEA
-803 STPTSPSL
+803 TTTTSPPL
-811 SEVAEAPHSAP
+811 SEVTEAPNSAP

-848 VNSITLLDTPQGQA
+848 VNSINLLDTPQGQA

-881 TKPFESEEALARKI
+881 TKPFESEEEEHSPSSSSATETTSSSSEQPTSSSTTSSTTGSQATSEPEVSTTTSPSLSEVADKRNYLAQALGLPVSSITLLDTPQGQAFMYPHGDHDHLVLLKNIDMTKPFESEEDLARKI

-1020 TVDSQL
+1020 SVESQL
-1026 AHLRQVAAEKY
+1026 ESLRQVAAEKY

-1046 IERAL
+1046 IKRAL
-1051 EDFASN
+1051 DDFASN

-1065 TKGYLAMLEQFERVH
+1065 TKGYLAMLEQFEKVH
-1080 ILKETTSNPE
+1080 ILKETTSNTE
-1090 EQVDP
+1090 DQVDP

-1110 DLPVNK
+1110 NLPVNK
-1116 DDLTSQLNQASQAKD
+1116 DDLTNQLNQASQAKD
-1131 RQALLNLEH
+1131 RQTLLNLEH

-1178 RLASTLDRLFQAT
+1178 RLASTLDHLFQAT

-1223 YPIQTSPASEKLQE
+1223 YPNQTSPASEKLQE

-1252 FTRQMTFPEIVEKAE
+1252 FTRQMTFPEIVEKADNE
-1267 HEIPVTSPS
+1267 TPVTSPS

-1315 KGDERELASISHSLK
+1315 KGDERELARISHSLK

-1442 PLSLPDEVL
+1442 PLSLPEEVL
-1451 VKAEQT
+1451 VQAGQT

-1465 AVGAANPTSQDR
+1465 GVGLAIPTSQDR

-1513 SSSEQAIS
+1513 PSSEQEIS
-1521 PTELVEA
+1521 PTEVVEA
-1528 EVTAPTNSD
+1528 EDTAPTNSD
-1537 VLVSE
+1537 ILVSEE
-1542 ESASSDGSKPTEV
+1542 ESASSDGIKPTEV
-1555 QEIPSVTDE
+1555 QEIPSSSEEINASSSPASEPSSPVAEEQFLSDE
-1564 TTSGPVS
+1564 TA
-1571 EPTDIAV
+1571 E
-1578 EEQSLPSESAGEEEV
+1578 EEEV

-1610 TGSTSEEGSE
+1610 TGSTSEEESE

>member
-70 KGFVPYDAK
+70 KGSVPYDAK

-212 SKWEYLIPAGAD
+212 SKWEYLIPAEAD

-231 STSSQLSSQ
+231 STSSQSSSQ
-240 ADQDHYQFNPAD
+240 AGQDHYQFNPAD

-280 VGNPVHTD
+280 VGNPVHT
-288 ASQFAS
+288 ATSQFAS
-294 SKAAASVMQN
+294 SKAAAPVMQN
-304 HLVTLPVSPIASLP
+304 QLVTLPVSPIANLP
-318 VPVVTAGANQA
+318 VPVVTVGANQA

-380 ATSKWAYL
+380 ATSKWAHL

-398 IQPLPAVLTN
+398 IRPLPD
-408 VVTKPVEKT
+408 VVTTVVAKPVEKT

-426 SQSPAASPA
+426 TQSPAASPA
-435 PVAPTAEIVA
+435 PVTPAEATVVDEVA
-445 DEVTAKRNYL
+445 DKRNYL
-455 AQALGLPVNSIT
+455 AQALGLSVSSIT

-480 HGDHDHL
+480 HGDHDHVL
-487 VLLKNIDLTKPFESE
+487 LLKNIDLTKPFESE
-502 EEEPSPSSPSAS
+502 EEE
-514 ETTSSSSEQPTSS
+514 
-527 STSSSTTGSQATSE
+527 
-541 PEATTTTSP
+541 
-550 SLSEVAEAP
+550 
-559 HSAPVAPTAEVVAD
+559 HS
-573 EVTAKRNYLAQ
+573 
-584 ALGLPVGSITL
+584 
-595 LDTPQGQAFMYPHG
+595 
-609 DHDHLVLLKN
+609 
-619 IDLTKP
+619 
-625 FESEEEHGTPTPNTS
+625 TPTPNTS

-658 TSATTGSQETSEPEA
+658 STPTTGSQATSEPEA
-673 STTTSPSLSEV
+673 TTTTSPSLSEV
-684 AESPNSAPVT
+684 TEASNSAPVT
-694 PAEVAVVDEVA
+694 PAEATVVDEVA

-715 GLPVNSITLLDTPQ
+715 GLPVNSI
-729 GQAFMYPHGDH
+729 M
-740 DHLVLLKNIDLTKP
+740 
-754 FESEEEEHIA
+754 
-764 PTPNTP
+764 
-770 SISETTWSSSEQPT
+770 
-784 SSSTTSSTTGSQ
+784 
-796 ATSEPEA
+796 
-803 STPTSPSL
+803 
-811 SEVAEAPHSAP
+811 
-822 VAPTAEVVADE
+822 
-833 VTAKRNY
+833 
-840 LAQALGLP
+840 
-848 VNSITLLDTPQGQA
+848 LLDTPQGQA

-876 KNIDL
+876 KNIDM
-881 TKPFESEEALARKI
+881 TKPFESEEDLARKI

-982 GSHDHVLH
+982 GNHDHVLH

-1026 AHLRQVAAEKY
+1026 ESLRQVAAEKY

-1051 EDFASN
+1051 DDFASN

-1065 TKGYLAMLEQFERVH
+1065 TKGYLAMLEQFEKVH
-1080 ILKETTSNPE
+1080 ILKETTSNTE

-1110 DLPVNK
+1110 NLPVNK

-1164 SQLDQPYLPADLQE
+1164 GQLDQTYLAPDLQE
-1178 RLASTLDRLFQAT
+1178 RLASTLERLFQAT
-1191 LGGNGSIKPLD
+1191 LGGNGAIKPLD

-1252 FTRQMTFPEIVEKAE
+1252 FTRQMSFPEVVEKAE
-1267 HEIPVTSPS
+1267 HETSVISPS

-1315 KGDERELASISHSLK
+1315 KRDERELASISHSLK

-1403 DVKGQINQQLEMSDD
+1403 DVKGQINHQLEMSDD

-1442 PLSLPDEVL
+1442 PLSLPEEVL
-1451 VKAEQT
+1451 VKAGQT

-1465 AVGAANPTSQDR
+1465 GVGLASPTSQDR

-1484 IHDHESGSKEESPS
+1484 IHDHESGSKEASPS
-1498 SLSQAVEENSSSETG
+1498 SLSQAVEETPSSETG
-1513 SSSEQAIS
+1513 SSSEQATS

-1528 EVTAPTNSD
+1528 EAVAPTNSD

-1542 ESASSDGSKPTEV
+1542 EESASSDGSKPIEV
-1555 QEIPSVTDE
+1555 QEIPSPTEETNASSAPASEPSSPAAEEQFLSDE
-1564 TTSGPVS
+1564 TA
-1571 EPTDIAV
+1571 E
-1578 EEQSLPSESAGEEEV
+1578 EEEV
-1593 ELSDEDLEWLSD
+1593 ELSNEDLEWLSD

-1610 TGSTSEEGSE
+1610 TGSTSEEESE

>member
-70 KGFVPYDAK
+70 KGSVPYDAK

-150 DHAHEEKKQSST
+150 GHAHEEKKQSST

-380 ATSKWAYL
+380 ATSKWVYL

-514 ETTSSSSEQPTSS
+514 ETTWSSSEQPTSS
-527 STSSSTTGSQATSE
+527 STTSSTTGSQETSE

-550 SLSEVAEAP
+550 SLSEVTEAP
-559 HSAPVAPTAEVVAD
+559 NSAPVAPTAEVVAD
-573 EVTAKRNYLAQ
+573 EVVAKRNYLAQ
-584 ALGLPVGSITL
+584 ALGLPVNSITL

-625 FESEEEHGTPTPNTS
+625 FESEEEEHSTPTPNTS

-658 TSATTGSQETSEPEA
+658 TSSTTGSQETSEPEV

-684 AESPNSAPVT
+684 AVVDEVADKRNYLAQALGLPVSSITLLDTPQGQAFMYPHGDHDHLVLLKNIDLTKPFESEEEEPSPSSPSASATISSSSKQPTSSSTSSSTTGSQATSEPEATTTTSPSLSEVAEAPHSAPVT

-754 FESEEEEHIA
+754 FESEE
-764 PTPNTP
+764 
-770 SISETTWSSSEQPT
+770 
-784 SSSTTSSTTGSQ
+784 
-796 ATSEPEA
+796 
-803 STPTSPSL
+803 
-811 SEVAEAPHSAP
+811 
-822 VAPTAEVVADE
+822 
-833 VTAKRNY
+833 
-840 LAQALGLP
+840 
-848 VNSITLLDTPQGQA
+848 
-862 FMYPHGD
+862 
-869 HDHVVLL
+869 
-876 KNIDL
+876 DL
-881 TKPFESEEALARKI
+881 ERKI

-967 PSKLIIRDKKFILPH
+967 PSKLIIRDKKFVLPH
-982 GSHDHVLH
+982 GNHDHVLH

-1051 EDFASN
+1051 DDFASN

-1065 TKGYLAMLEQFERVH
+1065 TKGYLAMLEQFEKVH

-1095 LYQSVLEQIRLLDTS
+1095 LYQSVLEQIRLLDIS
-1110 DLPVNK
+1110 NLPVNK
-1116 DDLTSQLNQASQAKD
+1116 DELTSQLNQASQDKD

-1178 RLASTLDRLFQAT
+1178 KLAGSLDRLFQAT

-1216 AKAANQT
+1216 AKAANQA

-1252 FTRQMTFPEIVEKAE
+1252 FTRQMTFPEIVEQAE
-1267 HEIPVTSPS
+1267 HETPTPSPS
-1276 HVTDNQTYQEL
+1276 HVTDNQAYQDL
-1287 LTLLRQTNLTGTQTS
+1287 LALLRQTNLTGTVTS
-1302 QTAWVERINQASL
+1302 QASWVDQINQASL
-1315 KGDERELASISHSLK
+1315 KGDERELARISHSLK
-1330 EIQHFQDRAE
+1330 EIQQFQDRAE

-1350 LTHIDSPYLQAPT
+1350 LAHIDSPYLQAPT

-1378 VRRELATSPISLAED
+1378 VRRELAASPISLAED

-1403 DVKGQINQQLEMSDD
+1403 DVKTKVHQPLEMSDD
-1418 YGIMQMNRLEMNM
+1418 YGVMQMNRLEMNM

-1437 DFFVN
+1437 DFFVS
-1442 PLSLPDEVL
+1442 PLSLPEKVL
-1451 VKAEQT
+1451 VTSEPT
-1457 SPVPAIEE
+1457 SPIPVSEE
-1465 AVGAANPTSQDR
+1465 SVGLASPTSQDS
-1477 PESSSSP
+1477 PESSSGS
-1484 IHDHESGSKEESPS
+1484 IHEHERESLSSLLQPVEES
-1498 SLSQAVEENSSSETG
+1498 SSSEIEL
-1513 SSSEQAIS
+1513 SSEQATS
-1521 PTELVEA
+1521 PTEVGEA
-1528 EVTAPTNSD
+1528 EATAPITSE
-1537 VLVSE
+1537 SAEE
-1542 ESASSDGSKPTEV
+1542 ESASSVATNPAEV
-1555 QEIPSVTDE
+1555 QEIPLVRDE
-1564 TTSGPVS
+1564 TTSEPAS
-1571 EPTDIAV
+1571 EPTDTAV
-1578 EEQSLPSESAGEEEV
+1578 EEQALPSESTEEEDV

-1610 TGSTSEEGSE
+1610 TGSGLEEENE
-1620 DIGLTWKPIGNI
+1620 DIGLTWKPLGSFDVNSFD
-1632 EGWFE
+1632 E

>member
-32 ASEKVKQEQVQKEE
+32 ASEKVRQEQVQKEE

-53 LTTDGYVLIH
+53 LTEDGYVLVH

-70 KGFVPYDAK
+70 KGSVPYDAK

-111 GKVYYYPKKTGDG
+111 GKVYYYPKKAGAG

-150 DHAHEEKKQSST
+150 EHAHEEQKQSST

-231 STSSQLSSQ
+231 SASSQSSSQ
-240 ADQDHYQFNPAD
+240 AGQDHYQFNPAD
-252 IVAEDANGYTV
+252 VVAEDANGYTV

-280 VGNPVHTD
+280 VGNPVHTG

-294 SKAAASVMQN
+294 SKAAAPVMQN
-304 HLVTLPVSPIASLP
+304 HLVTLPVSPIANAP
-318 VPVVTAGANQA
+318 VPAGANQA
-329 ASVVSRQGIAGI
+329 TSVVSHQGIAGI

-388 LENQASQVSP
+388 LEDQSSQVSP
-398 IQPLPAVLTN
+398 IRPLPD
-408 VVTKPVEKT
+408 VVTTVVAKPVEKT

-435 PVAPTAEIVA
+435 PVTPAEATVVDEVA
-445 DEVTAKRNYL
+445 D
-455 AQALGLPVNSIT
+455 
-467 LLDTPQGQAFMYP
+467 
-480 HGDHDHL
+480 
-487 VLLKNIDLTKPFESE
+487 
-502 EEEPSPSSPSAS
+502 
-514 ETTSSSSEQPTSS
+514 
-527 STSSSTTGSQATSE
+527 
-541 PEATTTTSP
+541 
-550 SLSEVAEAP
+550 
-559 HSAPVAPTAEVVAD
+559 
-573 EVTAKRNYLAQ
+573 KRNYLAQ

-609 DHDHLVLLKN
+609 NHDHLVLLKN
-619 IDLTKP
+619 IDLAKP
-625 FESEEEHGTPTPNTS
+625 FESEE
-640 SISETTSS
+640 
-648 SSEQPTSSST
+648 
-658 TSATTGSQETSEPEA
+658 
-673 STTTSPSLSEV
+673 
-684 AESPNSAPVT
+684 
-694 PAEVAVVDEVA
+694 
-705 DKRNYLAQAL
+705 
-715 GLPVNSITLLDTPQ
+715 
-729 GQAFMYPHGDH
+729 
-740 DHLVLLKNIDLTKP
+740 DL
-754 FESEEEEHIA
+754 E
-764 PTPNTP
+764 
-770 SISETTWSSSEQPT
+770 
-784 SSSTTSSTTGSQ
+784 
-796 ATSEPEA
+796 
-803 STPTSPSL
+803 
-811 SEVAEAPHSAP
+811 
-822 VAPTAEVVADE
+822 
-833 VTAKRNY
+833 
-840 LAQALGLP
+840 
-848 VNSITLLDTPQGQA
+848 
-862 FMYPHGD
+862 
-869 HDHVVLL
+869 
-876 KNIDL
+876 
-881 TKPFESEEALARKI
+881 RKI

-936 RSMLII
+936 RSMLVI

-967 PSKLIIRDKKFILPH
+967 PSKLIIRDKKFVLPH

-1001 ANKLP
+1001 TNKLP

-1014 GEFDRA
+1014 GDFDRA

-1026 AHLRQVAAEKY
+1026 AHLRQAAAEKY

-1046 IERAL
+1046 IKRAL
-1051 EDFASN
+1051 DDFASN

-1080 ILKETTSNPE
+1080 ILKETISNPE

-1095 LYQSVLEQIRLLDTS
+1095 LYQSILEQIRLLDTS
-1110 DLPVNK
+1110 NLPVNK
-1116 DDLTSQLNQASQAKD
+1116 EDLTSQLNQASQDKD

-1178 RLASTLDRLFQAT
+1178 KLAGSLDRLFQAT

-1216 AKAANQT
+1216 AKVANQT

-1267 HEIPVTSPS
+1267 DETPVSSPS

-1287 LTLLRQTNLTGTQTS
+1287 LTLLRQTDLTGTQTS

-1403 DVKGQINQQLEMSDD
+1403 DVKGQINQQFEMSDD

-1477 PESSSSP
+1477 PESSASP
-1484 IHDHESGSKEESPS
+1484 IHDHESGNREESPS
-1498 SLSQAVEENSSSETG
+1498 SLSQAVEENSSTETG

-1528 EVTAPTNSD
+1528 EVIAPIT
-1537 VLVSE
+1537 VEGTEE
-1542 ESASSDGSKPTEV
+1542 ESVLNSSTNPTEV

-1564 TTSGPVS
+1564 TTIGPVP
-1571 EPTDIAV
+1571 EPTDTAV
-1578 EEQSLPSESAGEEEV
+1578 EEQALPSETAEEEEV

-1610 TGSTSEEGSE
+1610 TGSTSEEESE

>member
-32 ASEKVKQEQVQKEE
+32 ASEKVKQERVQKEE
-46 IVYVVAE
+46 MVYVVAE

-70 KGFVPYDAK
+70 KGSVPYDAK

-150 DHAHEEKKQSST
+150 DHAHEEQKQSST
-162 NLVGVAGIDRPT
+162 NPVGVAGIDRPT

-231 STSSQLSSQ
+231 SASGQSSSQ
-240 ADQDHYQFNPAD
+240 AGQDHYQFNPAD

-280 VGNPVHTD
+280 VGNPVHTG

-294 SKAAASVMQN
+294 SKAAAPVMQN
-304 HLVTLPVSPIASLP
+304 HLVTLTVSPIANLP

-417 EVVAVPSTS
+417 EVVAS
-426 SQSPAASPA
+426 SQSPAPSPA
-435 PVAPTAEIVA
+435 PVAPTAEVVV
-445 DEVTAKRNYL
+445 DEVEDKRNYL
-455 AQALGLPVNSIT
+455 AQALGLPVNSII

-514 ETTSSSSEQPTSS
+514 ATISSSSKQPTSS
-527 STSSSTTGSQATSE
+527 STSMSTTGSQATSE

-559 HSAPVAPTAEVVAD
+559 SPAPVTPAEATVAD

-584 ALGLPVGSITL
+584 ALGLPVGFITL

-715 GLPVNSITLLDTPQ
+715 GLPVGSITLLDTPQ

-754 FESEEEEHIA
+754 FESEEEEHS
-764 PTPNTP
+764 P
-770 SISETTWSSSEQPT
+770 SSSSASETTSSSSEQPT
-784 SSSTTSSTTGSQ
+784 SSSSTSSTTGSQ
-796 ATSEPEA
+796 ETSEPEA
-803 STPTSPSL
+803 STSTSPSL
-811 SEVAEAPHSAP
+811 SEVTEAPHSAP
-822 VAPTAEVVADE
+822 VTPAEVAVVDE

-848 VNSITLLDTPQGQA
+848 VNSLTLLDTPQGQV

-869 HDHVVLL
+869 HDHLVLL
-876 KNIDL
+876 RNIDL
-881 TKPFESEEALARKI
+881 TKPFESEEDLARKI

-909 RVSDTTFSF
+909 RVSDTIFSF

-1020 TVDSQL
+1020 SVDSQL
-1026 AHLRQVAAEKY
+1026 ESLRQVAAEKY

-1051 EDFASN
+1051 DDFASN

-1065 TKGYLAMLEQFERVH
+1065 TKGYLAMLEQFEKVH
-1080 ILKETTSNPE
+1080 ILKETTSNTE

-1095 LYQSVLEQIRLLDTS
+1095 LYQSVLEQIRLLDIS
-1110 DLPVNK
+1110 NLPVNK
-1116 DDLTSQLNQASQAKD
+1116 DDLTSQLNQASQDKD

-1216 AKAANQT
+1216 AKATNQT

-1252 FTRQMTFPEIVEKAE
+1252 FTRQMTFPEIVEKTE
-1267 HEIPVTSPS
+1267 NDTPVTSPS
-1276 HVTDNQTYQEL
+1276 QVTDNQTYQEL

-1302 QTAWVERINQASL
+1302 QNAWVERINQASL
-1315 KGDERELASISHSLK
+1315 KGDERELARISHSLK

-1350 LTHIDSPYLQAPT
+1350 LTHIDSPYLQAST
-1363 RQEAARLINQIYGLV
+1363 RQEAARLINKIYGLV

-1403 DVKGQINQQLEMSDD
+1403 EVKGQINQQFEMSDD

-1442 PLSLPDEVL
+1442 PLSLPEEVL

-1457 SPVPAIEE
+1457 SPIPAIEE
-1465 AVGAANPTSQDR
+1465 AVGAASSTSQDKL
-1477 PESSSSP
+1477 ESSTSP

-1521 PTELVEA
+1521 PTELIEA
-1528 EVTAPTNSD
+1528 EVTAPIT
-1537 VLVSE
+1537 VEGAEE
-1542 ESASSDGSKPTEV
+1542 ESVSNRSTNPTEV

-1564 TTSGPVS
+1564 TTSGTVS
-1571 EPTDIAV
+1571 EPTDTAV
-1578 EEQSLPSESAGEEEV
+1578 EEQALPSESAEEEDV

-1610 TGSTSEEGSE
+1610 TGSTSEEESE
-1620 DIGLTWKPIGNI
+1620 DIGLTWKPLGSFDFNSFD
-1632 EGWFE
+1632 E

>member
-70 KGFVPYDAK
+70 KGSVPYDAK

-150 DHAHEEKKQSST
+150 DHAHEEQKQSST

-212 SKWEYLIPAGAD
+212 SKWEYLIPVGAD
-224 VTKKQEN
+224 VTKKQERN
-231 STSSQLSSQ
+231 TAGTSSNQTG
-240 ADQDHYQFNPAD
+240 QDHYQFNPSD

-269 HYILKQTVGGS
+269 HYILKQAVGGS
-280 VGNPVHTD
+280 LGTPGHT
-288 ASQFAS
+288 
-294 SKAAASVMQN
+294 AASHSTGWTVAPSVMEN
-304 HLVTLPVSPIASLP
+304 RLVTLPVSPIATSP
-318 VPVVTAGANQA
+318 VPTVTGGGNQG
-329 ASVVSRQGIAGI
+329 VSGTSAQGIAGI

-351 DGSGLIGQNAVGL
+351 DGSGVIGQNAVGL

-380 ATSKWAYL
+380 AASKWAHL

-398 IQPLPAVLTN
+398 IRPLPD
-408 VVTKPVEKT
+408 VVTTVAAKPVEKT
-417 EVVAVPSTS
+417 EVAAVPNTS
-426 SQSPAASPA
+426 NQSQAASPV
-435 PVAPTAEIVA
+435 PIAPTEEVVA
-445 DEVTAKRNYL
+445 DEVTSKRNYL
-455 AQALGLPVNSIT
+455 AQSLGLPASSITLLDTPQGQAFMYPHGDHDHLVLLKNIDLTKPFESPEEEAIDHSPSSPSSSGTSSSSTASSSSSLPTQSTETLPSMSEVVEPAQPSQPTHSGTVSGTVPSVPTEVTVEDEVTSKRNYLAQSLGLPASSITLLDTPQGQAFMYPHGDHDHLVLLKNIDLTKPFESPEEEAIDHSPSSPSSSETNSSTSLPSSTASSSGLSSQSTETLPSMSEVVEPAQPSQPTHSDTVSSTVPSAPTEVTVEDEVTSKRNYLSQALGLPANSIT

-502 EEEPSPSSPSAS
+502 E
-514 ETTSSSSEQPTSS
+514 
-527 STSSSTTGSQATSE
+527 
-541 PEATTTTSP
+541 
-550 SLSEVAEAP
+550 
-559 HSAPVAPTAEVVAD
+559 D
-573 EVTAKRNYLAQ
+573 
-584 ALGLPVGSITL
+584 
-595 LDTPQGQAFMYPHG
+595 
-609 DHDHLVLLKN
+609 
-619 IDLTKP
+619 
-625 FESEEEHGTPTPNTS
+625 
-640 SISETTSS
+640 
-648 SSEQPTSSST
+648 
-658 TSATTGSQETSEPEA
+658 
-673 STTTSPSLSEV
+673 
-684 AESPNSAPVT
+684 
-694 PAEVAVVDEVA
+694 
-705 DKRNYLAQAL
+705 
-715 GLPVNSITLLDTPQ
+715 
-729 GQAFMYPHGDH
+729 
-740 DHLVLLKNIDLTKP
+740 
-754 FESEEEEHIA
+754 
-764 PTPNTP
+764 
-770 SISETTWSSSEQPT
+770 
-784 SSSTTSSTTGSQ
+784 
-796 ATSEPEA
+796 
-803 STPTSPSL
+803 
-811 SEVAEAPHSAP
+811 
-822 VAPTAEVVADE
+822 
-833 VTAKRNY
+833 
-840 LAQALGLP
+840 
-848 VNSITLLDTPQGQA
+848 
-862 FMYPHGD
+862 
-869 HDHVVLL
+869 
-876 KNIDL
+876 
-881 TKPFESEEALARKI
+881 LARKI

-936 RSMLII
+936 RSMLVI
-942 PEVTGDPET
+942 PEVTGDPER

-967 PSKLIIRDKKFILPH
+967 PSKLIIRDKKFVLPH

-1014 GEFDRA
+1014 GEFERA

-1026 AHLRQVAAEKY
+1026 AHLRQAAAEKF
-1037 GTSSKEYRR
+1037 GASSKEYRR

-1051 EDFASN
+1051 DDFASN

-1065 TKGYLAMLEQFERVH
+1065 TKGYLAMLAQFEKVH
-1080 ILKETTSNPE
+1080 ILQEVDNSTE
-1090 EQVDP
+1090 EKTDP
-1095 LYQSVLEQIRLLDTS
+1095 LYPSILEQIRLLDTS
-1110 DLPVNK
+1110 NLPVNK
-1116 DDLTSQLNQASQAKD
+1116 EELTNQLNQASQAKD
-1131 RQALLNLEH
+1131 RQTLLNLEH

-1149 DRPDITAMEYMDYLL
+1149 DRPDITVMEYMDYLL
-1164 SQLDQPYLPADLQE
+1164 GQLDQTYLAPDLQE

-1202 LSKELVDLKVALHL
+1202 LSKELVDLKIALHL

-1252 FTRQMTFPEIVEKAE
+1252 FTRQMTFPEVLEKAE
-1267 HEIPVTSPS
+1267 HETSTASPH
-1276 HVTDNQTYQEL
+1276 HVMDNQAYQDL
-1287 LTLLRQTNLTGTQTS
+1287 LALLRQTNLTGTVTS
-1302 QTAWVERINQASL
+1302 QASWVDQINQASL
-1315 KGDERELASISHSLK
+1315 KGDERELARISHSLK
-1330 EIQHFQDRAE
+1330 EIQQFQDRAE

-1350 LTHIDSPYLQAPT
+1350 LAHIDSPYLQAPT

-1378 VRRELATSPISLAED
+1378 VRRELAASPMSLAED

-1403 DVKGQINQQLEMSDD
+1403 DVKTQVHQQLEMSDD
-1418 YGIMQMNRLEMNM
+1418 YGVMQMNRLEMNM

-1442 PLSLPDEVL
+1442 PLSVPEKVL
-1451 VKAEQT
+1451 VTSEPT
-1457 SPVPAIEE
+1457 SPI
-1465 AVGAANPTSQDR
+1465 
-1477 PESSSSP
+1477 
-1484 IHDHESGSKEESPS
+1484 
-1498 SLSQAVEENSSSETG
+1498 
-1513 SSSEQAIS
+1513 
-1521 PTELVEA
+1521 
-1528 EVTAPTNSD
+1528 
-1537 VLVSE
+1537 LVSE
-1542 ESASSDGSKPTEV
+1542 ESVGLASPTSQDSPESSSGPIHEHDSKEDSSSSLLQPVEESSSSEIEASSEQATSPTEVGEAEATAPIASEGAEEESTSGSSTNSAEV
-1555 QEIPSVTDE
+1555 QEIPLVRDE
-1564 TTSGPVS
+1564 TTSEPVS
-1571 EPTDIAV
+1571 EPTDTAV
-1578 EEQSLPSESAGEEEV
+1578 EEQALPSESTEEEDV

-1610 TGSTSEEGSE
+1610 TGSGLEEENE
-1620 DIGLTWKPIGNI
+1620 DIGLTWKPLGSLVDS
-1632 EGWFE
+1632 FENESAE

>member
-13 TLLCSLTLLA
+13 SLLCGLTLLA
-23 CQQKQAQQV
+23 CQQKQATQV
-32 ASEKVKQEQVQKEE
+32 FDEKVKQEQVQKEE
-46 IVYVVAE
+46 TVYVVAE
-53 LTTDGYVLIH
+53 LTEDGYVLVH

-94 EKDVLYKVRTG
+94 EKDILYKVRTG

-111 GKVYYYPKKTGDG
+111 GKVYYYPKKAGAG

-140 HDHHGHDHNH
+140 HDHHGHNHNH
-150 DHAHEEKKQSST
+150 DHAHEEQKQSST

-189 TDTGIIVEHN
+189 TDVGIIVEHN

-212 SKWEYLIPAGAD
+212 SKWEYLIPAGAN

-231 STSSQLSSQ
+231 SAAVKSSSQ
-240 ADQDHYQFNPAD
+240 AGQDHYQFNPAD

-269 HYILKQTVGGS
+269 HYILKQTVGGG
-280 VGNPVHTD
+280 VGNPIHTG

-294 SKAAASVMQN
+294 STAAAPVMQN
-304 HLVTLPVSPIASLP
+304 HLVTLPVSPIANAP
-318 VPVVTAGANQA
+318 VPAGANQA
-329 ASVVSRQGIAGI
+329 TSVVSHQGIAGI

-380 ATSKWAYL
+380 AASKWAHL

-398 IQPLPAVLTN
+398 IRPLPD
-408 VVTKPVEKT
+408 VVTTVVEKPVEKT

-426 SQSPAASPA
+426 TQSQAASPS
-435 PVAPTAEIVA
+435 PVTPADAIVVDEVA
-445 DEVTAKRNYL
+445 D
-455 AQALGLPVNSIT
+455 
-467 LLDTPQGQAFMYP
+467 
-480 HGDHDHL
+480 
-487 VLLKNIDLTKPFESE
+487 
-502 EEEPSPSSPSAS
+502 
-514 ETTSSSSEQPTSS
+514 
-527 STSSSTTGSQATSE
+527 
-541 PEATTTTSP
+541 
-550 SLSEVAEAP
+550 
-559 HSAPVAPTAEVVAD
+559 
-573 EVTAKRNYLAQ
+573 KRNYLAQ

-609 DHDHLVLLKN
+609 DHDHVLLLKN

-625 FESEEEHGTPTPNTS
+625 FESEEEEHGDHSPS
-640 SISETTSS
+640 SPSPSSPSTSETTSS
-648 SSEQPTSSST
+648 NSEQPTSSST
-658 TSATTGSQETSEPEA
+658 SMSTSSSQATSEPEA

-684 AESPNSAPVT
+684 AEAPNSAPVT
-694 PAEVAVVDEVA
+694 PAEATVVDEVA
-705 DKRNYLAQAL
+705 NKRNYLAQAL
-715 GLPVNSITLLDTPQ
+715 GLPV
-729 GQAFMYPHGDH
+729 G
-740 DHLVLLKNIDLTKP
+740 
-754 FESEEEEHIA
+754 
-764 PTPNTP
+764 
-770 SISETTWSSSEQPT
+770 
-784 SSSTTSSTTGSQ
+784 
-796 ATSEPEA
+796 
-803 STPTSPSL
+803 
-811 SEVAEAPHSAP
+811 
-822 VAPTAEVVADE
+822 
-833 VTAKRNY
+833 
-840 LAQALGLP
+840 
-848 VNSITLLDTPQGQA
+848 SITLLDTPQGQA

-881 TKPFESEEALARKI
+881 TKPFESEEDLERKI

-1014 GEFDRA
+1014 GGFDRA
-1020 TVDSQL
+1020 SVDSQL
-1026 AHLRQVAAEKY
+1026 ESLRQVAAEKY
-1037 GTSSKEYRR
+1037 GISSKEYRR

-1051 EDFASN
+1051 DDFASN

-1065 TKGYLAMLEQFERVH
+1065 TKGYLAMLEQFEKVH
-1080 ILKETTSNPE
+1080 ILKETTSNTE

-1095 LYQSVLEQIRLLDTS
+1095 LYQSILEQIRLLDTS
-1110 DLPVNK
+1110 NLPVNK
-1116 DDLTSQLNQASQAKD
+1116 EDLTSQLNQASQDKD

-1164 SQLDQPYLPADLQE
+1164 GQLDQPYLPADLQE

-1202 LSKELVDLKVALHL
+1202 LSKELVDLKVAIHL

-1252 FTRQMTFPEIVEKAE
+1252 FTRQMSFPEVVEKAD
-1267 HEIPVTSPS
+1267 HETSVISPS

-1442 PLSLPDEVL
+1442 PLSVPEKVL
-1451 VKAEQT
+1451 ATSEPT
-1457 SPVPAIEE
+1457 SPIPVSEE
-1465 AVGAANPTSQDR
+1465 GVGLVSPTSQNS
-1477 PESSSSP
+1477 PESLSDP

-1521 PTELVEA
+1521 PTELIEA
-1528 EVTAPTNSD
+1528 EVTAPIT
-1537 VLVSE
+1537 VEGAEE
-1542 ESASSDGSKPTEV
+1542 ESVSNRSTNPTEV

-1564 TTSGPVS
+1564 TTSGTVS
-1571 EPTDIAV
+1571 EPTDTAV
-1578 EEQSLPSESAGEEEV
+1578 EEQALPSESAEEEDV

-1610 TGSTSEEGSE
+1610 TGSTSEEESE

>member
-13 TLLCSLTLLA
+13 SLLCGLTLLA
-23 CQQKQAQQV
+23 CQQKQATQV
-32 ASEKVKQEQVQKEE
+32 LDEKVKQEQVQKEE

-53 LTTDGYVLIH
+53 LTEDGYVLIH

-94 EKDVLYKVRTG
+94 EKDILYKVRTG

-111 GKVYYYPKKTGDG
+111 GKVYYYPKKAGAG

-150 DHAHEEKKQSST
+150 DHAHEEQNQSST

-231 STSSQLSSQ
+231 SASSQSSSQ
-240 ADQDHYQFNPAD
+240 AGQDHYQFNPAD

-269 HYILKQTVGGS
+269 HYILKQTVGGG
-280 VGNPVHTD
+280 VGNPIHTG

-294 SKAAASVMQN
+294 STAAAPVMQN
-304 HLVTLPVSPIASLP
+304 HLGTLPVSPIANAP

-380 ATSKWAYL
+380 AASKWAYL

-398 IQPLPAVLTN
+398 IRPLPD
-408 VVTKPVEKT
+408 VVTTVVAKPVEKT

-426 SQSPAASPA
+426 SQSQAASPA
-435 PVAPTAEIVA
+435 PV
-445 DEVTAKRNYL
+445 
-455 AQALGLPVNSIT
+455 
-467 LLDTPQGQAFMYP
+467 
-480 HGDHDHL
+480 
-487 VLLKNIDLTKPFESE
+487 
-502 EEEPSPSSPSAS
+502 
-514 ETTSSSSEQPTSS
+514 
-527 STSSSTTGSQATSE
+527 
-541 PEATTTTSP
+541 
-550 SLSEVAEAP
+550 
-559 HSAPVAPTAEVVAD
+559 
-573 EVTAKRNYLAQ
+573 
-584 ALGLPVGSITL
+584 
-595 LDTPQGQAFMYPHG
+595 
-609 DHDHLVLLKN
+609 
-619 IDLTKP
+619 
-625 FESEEEHGTPTPNTS
+625 
-640 SISETTSS
+640 
-648 SSEQPTSSST
+648 
-658 TSATTGSQETSEPEA
+658 
-673 STTTSPSLSEV
+673 
-684 AESPNSAPVT
+684 T
-694 PAEVAVVDEVA
+694 PAEATVVDEVA

-754 FESEEEEHIA
+754 FESEEEEHST
-764 PTPNTP
+764 PTPNTS
-770 SISETTWSSSEQPT
+770 SISETTSSSSEKPT
-784 SSSTTSSTTGSQ
+784 SSSTSTPTTSSQ
-796 ATSEPEA
+796 ATSESEA
-803 STPTSPSL
+803 STTTSPSL
-811 SEVAEAPHSAP
+811 SEVAEAPNSAP
-822 VAPTAEVVADE
+822 VTPAEATVVDEVAD
-833 VTAKRNY
+833 KRNY
-840 LAQALGLP
+840 LAQALGLS
-848 VNSITLLDTPQGQA
+848 VGSITLLDTPQGQA

-869 HDHVVLL
+869 HDHLVLL

-881 TKPFESEEALARKI
+881 TKPFESEEDLERKI

-961 KRTGIA
+961 KRTGIT

-1001 ANKLP
+1001 TNKLP
-1006 AISGSYQE
+1006 AISGSYLE

-1020 TVDSQL
+1020 SVDSQL
-1026 AHLRQVAAEKY
+1026 ESLRQVAAEKY

-1046 IERAL
+1046 IKRAL
-1051 EDFASN
+1051 DDFASN

-1065 TKGYLAMLEQFERVH
+1065 TKGYLAMLEQFEKVH
-1080 ILKETTSNPE
+1080 ILKETTNNPE

-1095 LYQSVLEQIRLLDTS
+1095 LYQSILEQIRLLDIS
-1110 DLPVNK
+1110 NLPVNK
-1116 DDLTSQLNQASQAKD
+1116 EDLTSQLNQASQGKD

-1164 SQLDQPYLPADLQE
+1164 SQLDQPYVPADLQE

-1223 YPIQTSPASEKLQE
+1223 YPKQTSPASEKLQE
-1237 NRAFMEAFVGDIREM
+1237 NRASMEAFVGDIREM

-1267 HEIPVTSPS
+1267 HETPVTFPS
-1276 HVTDNQTYQEL
+1276 YVTDNQTYQEL

-1315 KGDERELASISHSLK
+1315 KGDERELSRISHSLK

-1442 PLSLPDEVL
+1442 PLSLPEEVL
-1451 VKAEQT
+1451 VKAGQT

-1465 AVGAANPTSQDR
+1465 GVGADSPTSQDR

-1484 IHDHESGSKEESPS
+1484 IHDHESDSKEESSS
-1498 SLSQAVEENSSSETG
+1498 SLSQAVEENSSSET
-1513 SSSEQAIS
+1513 
-1521 PTELVEA
+1521 V
-1528 EVTAPTNSD
+1528 VPTNSD
-1537 VLVSE
+1537 VPVSDE
-1542 ESASSDGSKPTEV
+1542 ESASSDGSKPTDV
-1555 QEIPSVTDE
+1555 QEIPSPTEE
-1564 TTSGPVS
+1564 TNASSASAS
-1571 EPTDIAV
+1571 EPSSPAV
-1578 EEQSLPSESAGEEEV
+1578 AEQSLPSESAGEEEV

-1610 TGSTSEEGSE
+1610 TGSTSEEESE